1 MSRRYRYISTCFAAI
16 IIVAVLLCFCFIS
29 FNNINDVFAFTD
41 ENIAEGAVDIGD
53 ILLEGYADRADGKV
67 FNGESMTALYEKLTG
82 KTGAEIGDVDA
93 LGTLTAKQIRGK
105 NGNQDIVLTMNGQKW
120 TVTHLTKDSSGN
132 TIATLWQAT
141 ESATHTFNPWY
152 ENVTT
157 YAYPCNMYSTSFVRA
172 DALNSGGNGY
182 VASKGATTLT
192 KVAQK
197 TGHKYARLT
206 MPSVKGSLTSFIVKP
221 SAVAYQGN
229 QNNNVGG
236 NIGSTGY
243 TLPNEA
249 YGTPSGTVKWYV
261 GSGKN
266 MNYSGKS
273 GYADWKN
280 DYIWLPSLTE
290 TGLNES
296 VNGIWALSNNQR
308 SNSTNSWLRSGGGTF
323 AHYAYYLTAAGD
335 LTRNSSVKNSYAVRP
350 ALHLNLD
357 SAAQHSGKPA
367 LKEPT
372 DVSAEYKGTTLT
384 LDDVAD
390 EQKQW
395 FNPERLNITYDGD
408 IKDAGIYKIKAEIK
422 TELAEEGLKFKGT
435 PDTAAGESDTVR
447 YFNFTVTKKKI
458 GITAALDSGGMPAV
472 TLKNAGDVY
481 SGDTAA
487 NGRAPSFGFTYT
499 GNGYN
504 SDTPPTAVGTY
515 TATVKITNECNYEID
530 TSNSTVS
537 VIYKV
542 DKKSVAKPALSGQ
555 VSKPYS
561 GVAQSFTLQ
570 GVTADVSLTLPD
582 GVTYADGKL
591 NVKDAGTYKIRVA
604 LTDNGVATQW
614 ADGSIAAY
622 EVSITITKKPLNI
635 TITAPLSWK
644 VGETPTITIVGDSLA
659 ADTTELYIYYCK
671 HGSATKYD
679 DINDNKVIEGK
690 KRTIVMPVLDQGD
703 YYIGV
708 ELFGDKQGNSNYEI
722 LAGVKTHEFKVLGN
736 EITFTEDDIKWQ
748 YNNTPITNTNNFTLT
763 YMGSIFRFSIDDSKL
778 KDMGVK
784 IDTTKGTNGYS
795 GDVQATN
802 AKGSAYSVTVYI
814 TEYDSSFNEFDAVYT
829 LNYTIEKAKYDL
841 SGLSWNYDDSN
852 PLQFIAGKAQGITLT
867 GTLPTGLT
875 ATYAGNGNIPVGNYN
890 TTVSF
895 NVSDAV
901 NYYKPAS
908 NDTNSYLGSFEWS
921 KAWRIVKATITC
933 SWKED
938 DREDA
943 ETYNLPILQSIGS
956 LDVDS
961 MVTYKYYDYTGGV
974 KGEEVNPIEIDTNS
988 ERRYLAIA
996 ELKPEYTNNYEL
1008 EGNEYDFTVGVNR
1021 YPVKLKMDIDGQ
1033 TLPYRPEG
1041 YTPNVTV
1048 ESAGGLTLDAITLT
1062 YYKDG
1067 ATSGSTAIPVA
1078 VGSYRVVAELKY
1090 GGDANYI
1097 ENGEFSFEIVKADID
1112 VSGLKWQYSHG
1123 DVTAT
1128 YDAEQGKWLLAD
1140 GTEASAF
1147 VYDGTAHAISLIGAD
1162 SLIAGISVATS
1173 GNLSESNAGS
1183 YTASAAFTYDADCYN
1198 APDFV
1203 TSLSWTVNK
1212 AIVDTSA
1219 IVWGYVDKD
1228 GNELAYKD
1236 AFVYTRIS
1244 GAAVEYSVKLIN
1256 LPDALKDCIVISG
1269 DYAKSE
1275 AGTHRAKYSV
1285 DANKFDSVN
1294 YEQYIMPSG
1303 LDSSFDWR
1311 ISARTIDTPVYDN
1324 SWAKFDDEVH
1334 DFAEMFGLPEDW
1346 SEYVSITIKY
1356 NGGVYNGLEGE
1367 DFESEEGKAYK
1378 GYNAGEYKVSF
1389 ALINGGNNLLFS
1401 SRPQQDIP
1409 VSVAKDKF
1417 TVEGW
1422 IDNDEYS
1429 QVQCELPSYY
1439 DYRYTDEDGNVLTTS
1454 DMEPGSYYFREVY
1467 VKDKYAGNAEVDGD
1481 KRYRFMMPL
1490 HGIDQTPVAK
1500 PTLPTDGS
1508 KVVYYNGSERT
1519 FDAATLAELFGLTG
1533 FNAEYMEIVYEDAD
1547 GTAKSGETNAGE
1559 YKIKIRFTSGLY
1571 CWDNGDGTTSTDD
1584 LELTVKISKAQLPS
1598 QWNSGGKVPTISV
1611 PESLADCLS
1620 NDAFNYTYTDEDGNT
1635 VSKSDMVAGKTYSV
1649 KATLKPEYAANFEFV
1664 DASGNVLPDATAST
1678 SHEFSYSGDGSD
1690 GNNGGGDVPDGFYD
1704 YYKKMLRLLV
1714 IGNATAA
1721 VAFVL
1726 IIPLVAAILS
1736 KVKKLQRNA
1745 ENRNSDNKNKDI
1757 NTESS
1762 EEEKDSG
1769 NRSRRI

>member
-1 MSRRYRYISTCFAAI
+1 MSRRYRYISVFAAAV
-16 IIVAVLLCFCFIS
+16 IIVAVLLCFCFVS
-29 FNNINDVFAFTD
+29 FNNINDVFAFTTS
-41 ENIAEGAVDIGD
+41 NITSGAVDIGD
-53 ILLEGYADRADGKV
+53 ILLEGYADRTDGKV
-67 FNGESMTALYEKLTG
+67 FDGEAMAALYEKLTG

-93 LGTLTAKQIRGK
+93 LGTLTAKQIRAK
-105 NGNQDIVLTMNGQKW
+105 NSNKDIVLTMDGQQW
-120 TVTHLTKDSSGN
+120 TVTHLTKDNSGN
-132 TIATLWQAT
+132 TIATLWQSSNAT
-141 ESATHTFNPWY
+141 THKWNKWY
-152 ENVTT
+152 EDVTNVT
-157 YAYPCNMYSTSFVRA
+157 YPSNVYGTSYIRSHG
-172 DALNSGGNGY
+172 LNIGSDY
-182 VASKGATTLT
+182 VEAKGATLLT
-192 KVAQK
+192 KSPQSSTHA
-197 TGHKYARLT
+197 YAKLT
-206 MPSVKGSLTSFIVKP
+206 MPEVKGSLTDFIVKP
-221 SAVAYQGN
+221 SAVAYQGTE
-229 QNNNVGG
+229 NNNVGG
-236 NIGSTGY
+236 SIGNIGY
-243 TLPNEA
+243 TLPNDA
-249 YGTPSGTVKWYV
+249 YGTPSGTVKWYAD
-261 GSGKN
+261 SSKN
-266 MNYSGKS
+266 KDMSTMPSKA
-273 GYADWKN
+273 GYAAWKD

-290 TGLNES
+290 TGRDETTD
-296 VNGIWALSNNQR
+296 GIWALSNNQR
-308 SNSTNSWLRSGGGTF
+308 SNSTNSWLRSCYGTNATTAYDVTVEGNF
-323 AHYAYYLTAAGD
+323 ISNYAVTL
-335 LTRNSSVKNSYAVRP
+335 SHAVRP

-357 SAAQHSGKPA
+357 SAAQHSGGVA
-367 LKEPT
+367 LAEPT
-372 DVSAEYKGTTLT
+372 DVSVEYKGTTLT

-390 EQKQW
+390 EQKKW
-395 FNPERLNITYDGD
+395 FNADKISITYDGD
-408 IKDAGIYKIKAEIK
+408 IKDVGTYKVKAEIK
-422 TELAEEGLKFKGT
+422 ADLAADGLIFVGT
-435 PDTAAGESDTVR
+435 PDISAGESDTVR

-458 GITAALDSGGMPAV
+458 GITAALDSGGLPTV
-472 TLKNAGDVY
+472 TLKNEGDVY

-515 TATVKITNECNYEID
+515 TATAKITNECNYQID
-530 TSNSTVS
+530 TANSTIS
-537 VIYKV
+537 VTYKV
-542 DKKSVAKPALSGQ
+542 DKKSVAKPVLSGQ
-555 VSKPYS
+555 VSKQYS
-561 GVAQSFTLQ
+561 GVAQGFTLQ
-570 GVTADVSLTLPD
+570 GVTADVSLTLPS
-582 GVTYADGKL
+582 GVTYADGSL
-591 NVKDAGTYKIRVA
+591 NVKDAGTYKIGIA
-604 LTDNGVATQW
+604 LKDGGAATIW
-614 ADGSIAAY
+614 ADGTSASY
-622 EVSITITKKPLNI
+622 EVSITITKRPLNI
-635 TITAPLSWK
+635 TITAPNSWK
-644 VGETPTITIVGDSLA
+644 VGETPTVTVVGDSLA
-659 ADTTELYIYYCK
+659 SDKTELHIYYCK
-671 HGSATKYD
+671 SGSAVKYD
-679 DINDNKVIEGK
+679 LDAYKEVVDKT
-690 KRTIVMPVLDQGD
+690 RTIKMPELAQGD

-708 ELFGDKQGNSNYEI
+708 ELFGDKQGNSNYQI
-722 LAGVKTHEFKVLGN
+722 LTGSVKHTFKVLGN
-736 EITFTEDDIKWQ
+736 DITFTEDDIKWQ
-748 YNNTPITNTNNFTLT
+748 YNNTPVTNPAGGLTLT
-763 YMGSIFRFSIDDSKL
+763 YTGEIFRFSIDSSELAIK
-778 KDMGVK
+778 GVR

-802 AKGSAYSVTVYI
+802 AKSDTYSVTVYI
-814 TEYDSSFNEFDAVYT
+814 TELDDTYAEFDAQYN
-829 LNYTIEKAKYDL
+829 LKYTIEKAKYDL

-875 ATYAGNGNIPVGNYN
+875 ATYTGNGNIPVGSYT

-895 NVSDAV
+895 KVSDAV
-901 NYYKPAS
+901 NYYTPVS
-908 NDTNSYLGSFEWS
+908 GDTNSYLGNFEWS
-921 KAWRIVKATITC
+921 KAWRIDKATITC
-933 SWKED
+933 SWKID
-938 DREDA
+938 NRENA
-943 ETYNLPILQSIGS
+943 ATYNLPILQSVGVI
-956 LDVDS
+956 DADS
-961 MVTYKYYDYTGGV
+961 MVTYKYYDYQDGNQ
-974 KGEEVNPIEIDTNS
+974 GEEVTIADINANINE
-988 ERRYLAIA
+988 EHRYLVVAV
-996 ELKPEYTNNYEL
+996 LKSEHTGNYTLDNDRT
-1008 EGNEYDFTVGVNR
+1008 DFTVGVNR

-1062 YYKDG
+1062 YYKG
-1067 ATSGSTAIPVA
+1067 EETSGSTDIPVA

-1097 ENGEFSFEIVKADID
+1097 ENGEFSFKIVKANID
-1112 VSGLKWQYSHG
+1112 VSGVKWQYSHG

-1128 YDAEQGKWLLAD
+1128 YDATVGKWLLAD

-1147 VYDGTAHAISLIGAD
+1147 VYDGTAHTVSLIGTD
-1162 SLIAGISVATS
+1162 TLISSVSVATS
-1173 GNLSESNAGS
+1173 GNLSESNAGG
-1183 YTASAAFTYDADCYN
+1183 YTASATFTYDADCYN

-1203 TSLSWTVNK
+1203 TSLNWTVNK

-1228 GNELAYKD
+1228 GNELKYTD

-1275 AGTHRAKYSV
+1275 AGTHRAKYNV
-1285 DANKFDSVN
+1285 DGSKFDSVN
-1294 YEQYIMPSG
+1294 YEQYVMPSG

-1311 ISARTIDTPVYDN
+1311 ISARTIDTPVYNN

-1356 NGGVYNGLEGE
+1356 NGEAFNGLEGE

-1389 ALINGGNNLLFS
+1389 ALINGGNNLLFR

-1417 TVEGW
+1417 IVEGW

-1429 QVQCELPSYY
+1429 QVQGVLPSYY
-1439 DYRYTDEDGNVLTTS
+1439 DYRYTGEDGNVLTTS

-1467 VKDKYAGNAEVDGD
+1467 VKDKYAVNAEVDGD

-1508 KVVYYNGSERT
+1508 KVVYYNGSERV

-1547 GTAKSGETNAGE
+1547 GAAKSGETNAGE

-1664 DASGNVLPDATAST
+1664 DASGAVLPDASVST
-1678 SHEFSYSGDGSD
+1678 SQEFDYSGDG
-1690 GNNGGGDVPDGFYD
+1690 NNGSSTD
-1704 YYKKMLRLLV
+1704 LEELLNKQFSWYRTLLISLV
-1714 IGNATAA
+1714 GVMSVMT
-1721 VAFVL
+1721 L
-1726 IIPLVAAILS
+1726 IIIIIVILFAS
-1736 KVKKLQRNA
+1736 YIKREKAKEKRRNA
-1745 ENRNSDNKNKDI
+1745 QRDI
-1757 NTESS
+1757 DTE
-1762 EEEKDSG
+1762 DTP
-1769 NRSRRI
+1769 RIDESND

>member
-1 MSRRYRYISTCFAAI
+1 MSNRYRLITGLSAAVV
-16 IIVAVLLCFCFIS
+16 IVAVLLCLCFTS
-29 FNNINDVFAFTD
+29 FDNINDVFAF
-41 ENIAEGAVDIGD
+41 ENTTIVTGTVDIGD
-53 ILLEGYADRADGKV
+53 ILLEGYADRKDGCA
-67 FNGESMTALYEKLTG
+67 FNEEIMATFFSKLTG
-82 KTGAEIGDVDA
+82 NASKSSISDVDA
-93 LGTLTAKQIRGK
+93 LGTLTAADIRAK
-105 NGNQDIVLTMNGQKW
+105 NGNKDLLLTMDGKQW
-120 TVTHLTKDSSGN
+120 TVTHLTKDRSGN
-132 TIATLWQAT
+132 TIVTLFLATPDPERHQWNKWRSKSIDIEYPSNIYGTSYIRSHGLNIGSDYVET
-141 ESATHTFNPWY
+141 E
-152 ENVTT
+152 
-157 YAYPCNMYSTSFVRA
+157 
-172 DALNSGGNGY
+172 
-182 VASKGATTLT
+182 GATSLT
-192 KVAQK
+192 ASSQDEA
-197 TGHKYARLT
+197 HKYAKFT
-206 MPSVKGSLTSFIVKP
+206 MPDIKGSLTDYIVTP
-221 SAVAYQGN
+221 AQVEYQETE
-229 QNNNVGG
+229 NNITVNTYD
-236 NIGSTGY
+236 NY
-243 TLPNEA
+243 TLPNDA
-249 YGTPSGTVKWYV
+249 YGTPSGTIKWANRDGV
-261 GSGKN
+261 DMSLAPSKA
-266 MNYSGKS
+266 
-273 GYADWKN
+273 GYTDWMD
-280 DYIWLPSLTE
+280 DYIWLPSFME
-290 TGLNES
+290 VGS
-296 VNGIWALSNNQR
+296 SSDSIYGKMDGIWMLSFNQLDYVR
-308 SNSTNSWLRSGGGTF
+308 FSWLRSG
-323 AHYAYYLTAAGD
+323 HYRVPEYVMFFEQSRLEYLAPYAD
-335 LTRNSSVKNSYAVRP
+335 LEFSVRP
-350 ALHLNLD
+350 AFHLNLD
-357 SAAQHSGKPA
+357 MAAEHSGKPA

-372 DVSAEYKGTTLT
+372 DVSIEYKGAPLT
-384 LDDVAD
+384 MDDIAAEQKEWLDEESLIVTCD
-390 EQKQW
+390 EQ
-395 FNPERLNITYDGD
+395 
-408 IKDAGIYKIKAEIK
+408 IKDAGVYKVKAEIK
-422 TELAEEGLKFKGT
+422 ANVADNGLKFMGT

-458 GITAALDSGGMPAV
+458 GITAALDSGGLPTV

-481 SGDTAA
+481 SGDT
-487 NGRAPSFGFTYT
+487 GDRAPKFGFTYT

-515 TATVKITNECNYEID
+515 TATAKITNECNYQID

-542 DKKSVAKPALSGQ
+542 DKKSVAKPVLSGQ
-555 VSKPYS
+555 VSKQYS

-570 GVTADVSLTLPD
+570 GVTADVSLTLPS
-582 GVTYADGKL
+582 GVTYADGAL
-591 NVKDAGTYKIRVA
+591 NVKDAGTYKIGIA
-604 LTDNGVATQW
+604 LKDGGAATIW
-614 ADGSIAAY
+614 ADGSSASY
-622 EVSITITKKPLNI
+622 EVSITITKRPLNI
-635 TITAPLSWK
+635 TITAPNSWK
-644 VGETPTITIVGDSLA
+644 VGETPTVTVVGDSLA
-659 ADTTELYIYYCK
+659 SDKTELHIYYCK
-671 HGSATKYD
+671 SGSAVKYD
-679 DINDNKVIEGK
+679 LDAYKEVVDKT
-690 KRTIVMPVLDQGD
+690 RTIKMPELAQGD

-722 LAGVKTHEFKVLGN
+722 LTGSVKHIFKVLGN
-736 EITFTEDDIKWQ
+736 DISFTKDDIKWQ
-748 YNNTPITNTNNFTLT
+748 YNNTPVTNPSGGLTLT
-763 YMGSIFRFSIDDSKL
+763 YTGEIFRFGIDSSELAIK
-778 KDMGVK
+778 GVK

-802 AKGSAYSVTVYI
+802 AKSGTYSVTVYI
-814 TEYDSSFNEFDAVYT
+814 TELDDTYAEFDAVYT
-829 LNYTIEKAKYDL
+829 LTYTIDKAKYDL

-867 GTLPTGLT
+867 GSLPTGLT
-875 ATYAGNGNIPVGNYN
+875 ATYTGNGNIPVGSYT

-895 NVSDAV
+895 KVSDAV
-901 NYYKPAS
+901 NYYTPVS
-908 NDTNSYLGSFEWS
+908 GDTNSYLGTFEWS
-921 KAWRIVKATITC
+921 KAWRIDKATITC
-933 SWKED
+933 SWKID
-938 DREDA
+938 NRENA
-943 ETYNLPILQSIGS
+943 ATYNLPILQSVGGI
-956 LDVDS
+956 DADS
-961 MVTYKYYDYTGGV
+961 MVTYKYYDYQDGSQ
-974 KGEEVNPIEIDTNS
+974 GEEVTITDINANINE
-988 ERRYLAIA
+988 EHRYLVVAV
-996 ELKPEYTNNYEL
+996 LKSEHTSNYTLDNDRT
-1008 EGNEYDFTVGVNR
+1008 DFTVGVNR

-1097 ENGEFSFEIVKADID
+1097 ENSEFSFEIVKADID
-1112 VSGLKWQYSHG
+1112 VSNIKWQYSHG

-1128 YDAEQGKWLLAD
+1128 YDEEQGKWLLAD

-1147 VYDGTAHAISLIGAD
+1147 VYDGTAHTVSLIGTD
-1162 SLIAGISVATS
+1162 TLISSVSVATS

-1183 YTASAAFTYDADCYN
+1183 YTASAMFTYDKYCYN
-1198 APDFV
+1198 DPDFV

-1228 GNELAYKD
+1228 GNELKYTD

-1285 DANKFDSVN
+1285 DGSKFDSVN
-1294 YEQYIMPSG
+1294 YEQYVMPSG

-1311 ISARTIDTPVYDN
+1311 ISARTIDMPVYNN

-1346 SEYVSITIKY
+1346 SEYVSMTIKY
-1356 NGGVYNGLEGE
+1356 NGGAYNGLEGE
-1367 DFESEEGKAYK
+1367 DFDGVADKAYK

-1401 SRPQQDIP
+1401 SRPQQDIA

-1429 QVQCELPSYY
+1429 QVQGVLPSYY
-1439 DYRYTDEDGNVLTTS
+1439 DYRYTDEDGNVLALD
-1454 DMEPGSYYFREVY
+1454 DMEPGSYYYREVY
-1467 VKDKYAGNAEVDGD
+1467 VKDKYATNAEVDGD
-1481 KRYRFMMPL
+1481 YRHRFMMPL
-1490 HGIDQTPVAK
+1490 HGIDRTPVAK
-1500 PTLPTDGS
+1500 PALPTDGS
-1508 KVVYYNGSERT
+1508 KVVYYNGSERA

-1547 GTAKSGETNAGE
+1547 GAVKSGETNAGE

-1649 KATLKPEYAANFEFV
+1649 KATLKPEYAANFEFIDV
-1664 DASGNVLPDATAST
+1664 NGVVLPDATAST
-1678 SHEFSYSGDGSD
+1678 SHEFDYSTGDNNNDNNGDNSNGSGDNKEESIW
-1690 GNNGGGDVPDGFYD
+1690 
-1704 YYKKMLRLLV
+1704 YKIQV
-1714 IGNATAA
+1714 ITEMVVAATLIGL
-1721 VAFVL
+1721 FITFIVL
-1726 IIPLVAAILS
+1726 IIKLKS
-1736 KVKKLQRNA
+1736 KKKQRNDDTRA
-1745 ENRNSDNKNKDI
+1745 KDKEDESN
-1757 NTESS
+1757 NTTE
-1762 EEEKDSG
+1762 
-1769 NRSRRI
+1769 

>member
-1 MSRRYRYISTCFAAI
+1 MSNRYRLITGLSAAVV
-16 IIVAVLLCFCFIS
+16 IVAVLLCLCFVS
-29 FNNINDVFAFTD
+29 FNNINDVFAFNTS
-41 ENIAEGAVDIGD
+41 NITSGAVDVGD
-53 ILLEGYADRADGKV
+53 ILLEDYTDRADGKV
-67 FNGESMTALYEKLTG
+67 FEGNAMASLYAKLTG
-82 KTGAEIGDVDA
+82 SAAKNDISDVDNLLQDIEA
-93 LGTLTAKQIRGK
+93 VTAADIRAK
-105 NGNQDIVLTMNGQKW
+105 NGNKDIVLTMDGQKW
-120 TVTHLTKDSSGN
+120 TVAHLTKDRTGN
-132 TIATLWQAT
+132 TIATLWLANASERYKWNLWSYW
-141 ESATHTFNPWY
+141 ESNY
-152 ENVTT
+152 D
-157 YAYPCNMYSTSFVRA
+157 YPSNMYSSSYMRA
-172 DALNSGGNGY
+172 NYLNSGGNGY
-182 VASKGATTLT
+182 VATKGATTLT

-197 TGHKYARLT
+197 ADHKYARLT
-206 MPSVKGSLTSFIVKP
+206 MPSVKGSLTDFIVTP
-221 SAVAYQGN
+221 AQVAYQETE
-229 QNNNVGG
+229 NNTVGG

-249 YGTPSGTVKWYV
+249 YGTPSGTVNWYV
-261 GSGKN
+261 GNGKN

-273 GYADWKN
+273 GYADWKD

-290 TGLNES
+290 TGGNES

-308 SNSTNSWLRSGGGTF
+308 SNSEYYSWLRSGF
-323 AHYAYYLTAAGD
+323 HSY
-335 LTRNSSVKNSYAVRP
+335 SSTVYHLHNKGSLFDITIADDVCTVRP
-350 ALHLNLD
+350 ALHLNLTK
-357 SAAQHSGKPA
+357 AAEHSGGVA
-367 LKEPT
+367 LAEPT
-372 DVSAEYKGTTLT
+372 DVTLEYKGNSLT
-384 LDDVAD
+384 IDDVAA
-390 EQKQW
+390 EQKEW
-395 FNPERLNITYDGD
+395 YNSDKLNITCDSD
-408 IKDAGIYKIKAEIK
+408 IKDAGTYKVKAEIK
-422 TELAEEGLKFKGT
+422 ADLAADGLTFEGE

-458 GITAALDSGGMPAV
+458 GITAALDSGGLPTV
-472 TLKNAGDVY
+472 TLKNEGDVY

-487 NGRAPSFGFTYT
+487 NGRAPNFGFTYT
-499 GNGYN
+499 GNGYED
-504 SDTPPTAVGTY
+504 DTPPTAVGTY
-515 TATVKITNECNYEID
+515 TATAKITNECNYQID
-530 TSNSTVS
+530 TANSTIS

-542 DKKSVAKPALSGQ
+542 DKKSVAKPVLSGQ
-555 VSKPYS
+555 VSKQYS

-570 GVTADVSLTLPD
+570 GVTADVTLTLPS
-582 GVTYADGKL
+582 GVTYADGSL
-591 NVKDAGTYKIRVA
+591 NVKDAGTYKIGIA
-604 LTDNGVATQW
+604 LKDGGAATIW
-614 ADGSIAAY
+614 ADGTSASY
-622 EVSITITKKPLNI
+622 EVSITITKRPLNI
-635 TITAPLSWK
+635 TITAPNSWK
-644 VGETPTITIVGDSLA
+644 VGETPTVTVVGDSLA
-659 ADTTELYIYYCK
+659 SDKTELHIYYCK
-671 HGSATKYD
+671 SGSAVKYD
-679 DINDNKVIEGK
+679 LDAYKEVVDKT
-690 KRTIVMPVLDQGD
+690 RTIVMPELAQGD

-722 LAGVKTHEFKVLGN
+722 LTGSVTHTFKVLGN
-736 EITFTEDDIKWQ
+736 DITFTKDDIKWQ
-748 YNNTPITNTNNFTLT
+748 YNNTLVTNPAGGLTLT
-763 YMGSIFRFSIDDSKL
+763 YTGEIFRFSIDSSALAIK
-778 KDMGVK
+778 GVK

-802 AKGSAYSVTVYI
+802 AKSDTYSVTVYI
-814 TEYDSSFNEFDAVYT
+814 TELDDTYAEFDAQYN
-829 LNYTIEKAKYDL
+829 LKYTIEKAKYDL

-852 PLQFIAGKAQGITLT
+852 PLQFVAGKAQGITLT

-875 ATYAGNGNIPVGNYN
+875 ATYTGNGNIPVGSYT

-895 NVSDAV
+895 KVSDAV
-901 NYYKPAS
+901 NYYTPVS
-908 NDTNSYLGSFEWS
+908 GDTNSYIGNFEWS
-921 KAWRIVKATITC
+921 KAWRIDKATITC
-933 SWKED
+933 SWKID
-938 DREDA
+938 NRENA
-943 ETYNLPILQSIGS
+943 ATYNLPILQSVGVI
-956 LDVDS
+956 DADS
-961 MVTYKYYDYTGGV
+961 MVTYKYYDYQDGSQ
-974 KGEEVNPIEIDTNS
+974 GEEVTIADINANINE
-988 ERRYLAIA
+988 EHRYLVVAV
-996 ELKPEYTNNYEL
+996 LKSEHTSNYVL
-1008 EGNEYDFTVGVNR
+1008 DNDRTDFTVGVNR

-1041 YTPNVTV
+1041 YTPKVTV

-1062 YYKDG
+1062 YYMDG
-1067 ATSGSTAIPVA
+1067 ATSGSTAVPVA

-1112 VSGLKWQYSHG
+1112 VSEVKWQYSHG

-1128 YDAEQGKWLLAD
+1128 YDGAVGKWLLAD

-1147 VYDGTAHAISLIGAD
+1147 VYDGTAHTVSLIGAD

-1173 GNLSESNAGS
+1173 GNLSENNAGS

-1203 TSLSWTVNK
+1203 TSLNWTVNK

-1294 YEQYIMPSG
+1294 YEQYVMPSG

-1311 ISARTIDTPVYDN
+1311 ISARTIDMPVYNN

-1356 NGGVYNGLEGE
+1356 NGEAYNGLEGD
-1367 DFESEEGKAYK
+1367 DFTDVAGKAYK

-1389 ALINGGNNLLFS
+1389 ALINGGNNLLFR

-1417 TVEGW
+1417 IVEGW

-1429 QVQCELPSYY
+1429 QVQGELPSYY

-1508 KVVYYNGSERT
+1508 KVVYYNGSERA

-1547 GTAKSGETNAGE
+1547 GTSKTGETNAGE

-1584 LELTVKISKAQLPS
+1584 LELTVKIAKAQLPS

-1611 PESLADCLS
+1611 PESFADCLS

-1635 VSKSDMVAGKTYSV
+1635 VSKSDMVAGKKYNV
-1649 KATLKPEYAANFEFV
+1649 KATLKPEYAANFEFI
-1664 DASGNVLPDATAST
+1664 DASGNVLPDASVST
-1678 SHEFSYSGDGSD
+1678 SHEFDYVGEGGDGSLIGREELEEILD
-1690 GNNGGGDVPDGFYD
+1690 GYFSRYNNL
-1704 YYKKMLRLLV
+1704 M
-1714 IGNATAA
+1714 
-1721 VAFVL
+1721 FVL
-1726 IIPLVAAILS
+1726 IIVMSVMTAFIFCIILVVAAILRRI
-1736 KVKKLQRNA
+1736 K
-1745 ENRNSDNKNKDI
+1745 
-1757 NTESS
+1757 
-1762 EEEKDSG
+1762 EKD
-1769 NRSRRI
+1769 RRAAERDNTRADNSASQDD

>member
-1 MSRRYRYISTCFAAI
+1 MSNRYRLITGLSAAVV
-16 IIVAVLLCFCFIS
+16 IVAVLLCFCFIP
-29 FNNINDVFAFTD
+29 FDNINDAFAFTSS
-41 ENIAEGAVDIGD
+41 NITLGSVDIGN
-53 ILLEGYADRADGKV
+53 ILLDGYEDRTDGKV
-67 FNGESMTALYEKLTG
+67 FNGEIMESLYEKLTG
-82 KTGAEIGDVDA
+82 NNNKTDISDVSA
-93 LGTLTAKQIRGK
+93 VGTLTAADIRAK
-105 NGNQDIVLTMNGQKW
+105 NGNKDIVLTMNGQQW

-132 TIATLWQAT
+132 TIATLWHAGN
-141 ESATHTFNPWY
+141 SALDLWNCWY
-152 ENVTT
+152 YNSTT
-157 YAYPCNMYSTSFVRA
+157 LKYPCNVYGTSYVRSRG
-172 DALNSGGNGY
+172 LNIGSDY
-182 VASKGATTLT
+182 IATQGATKLT
-192 KVAQK
+192 SSPQDE
-197 TGHKYARLT
+197 GHEYAKLT
-206 MPSVKGSLTSFIVKP
+206 MPSVKGALTKFIVKP
-221 SAVAYQGN
+221 SAVAYQRMEN
-229 QNNNVGG
+229 QNTGGSIGNV
-236 NIGSTGY
+236 GY
-243 TLPNEA
+243 TLANEA
-249 YGTPSGTVKWYV
+249 YGTPIGTVKWYV
-261 GSGKN
+261 DSSRPVDMCTLSSKT
-266 MNYSGKS
+266 NY
-273 GYADWKN
+273 AAWKD

-290 TGLNES
+290 TGYSSS
-296 VNGIWALSNNQR
+296 VNGIWALSDNQR
-308 SNSTNSWLRSGGGTF
+308 SNSARSWLRSAYST
-323 AHYAYYLTAAGD
+323 YATDAYFLTEQGRISSSTNGVSA
-335 LTRNSSVKNSYAVRP
+335 RNGVRP

-357 SAAQHSGKPA
+357 LAAQHSAKPGVN
-367 LKEPT
+367 EPT
-372 DVSAEYKGTTLT
+372 DVSVEYKGSPLT

-395 FNPERLNITYDGD
+395 FDSTKVNITYDSD
-408 IKDAGIYKIKAEIK
+408 IKDVGTYKVKAEIK
-422 TELAEEGLKFKGT
+422 ADLAADGVTFAGE
-435 PDTAAGESDTVR
+435 PDTSAGESDTVR

-458 GITAALDSGGMPAV
+458 GITAALDSGGLPTV
-472 TLKNAGDVY
+472 TLNNAGDIY

-487 NGRAPSFGFTYT
+487 NGRAPNFGFTYT
-499 GNGYN
+499 SSGGQEY
-504 SDTPPTAVGTY
+504 DDLPTAVGTY
-515 TATVKITNECNYEID
+515 TATAKITNECNYQID
-530 TSNSTVS
+530 TANSTVS

-604 LTDNGVATQW
+604 LTDNGVSTQW

-635 TITAPLSWK
+635 TITAPSSWK
-644 VGETPTITIVGDSLA
+644 VGDTPTITIVGDSLA

-748 YNNTPITNTNNFTLT
+748 YNNTPINNTAGFTLT
-763 YMGSIFRFSIDDSKL
+763 YTGSIFRFSIDDSGL

-784 IDTTKGTNGYS
+784 IDTTKGTNGYG

-802 AKGSAYSVTVYI
+802 AKSGYSVTVYL
-814 TEYDSSFNEFDAVYT
+814 TEYDSSYNEFDAQYK

-852 PLQFIAGKAQGITLT
+852 PLQFVAGKAQGITLT
-867 GTLPTGLT
+867 GSLPTGLT
-875 ATYAGNGNIPVGNYN
+875 VSYTGNDKIPVGSYT
-890 TTVSF
+890 TTVGF
-895 NVSDAV
+895 KVSDAV
-901 NYYKPAS
+901 NYYTPISTDS
-908 NDTNSYLGSFEWS
+908 NTYLGSFEWS

-938 DREDA
+938 DREDVG
-943 ETYNLPILQSIGS
+943 TYNLPVLQSVGG
-956 LDVDS
+956 LDVGS
-961 MVTYKYYDYTGGV
+961 MVTYKYYDYTDGV
-974 KGEEVNPIEIDTNS
+974 QGEEVNPVMIDFNN
-988 ERRYLAIA
+988 EHRYLAVA
-996 ELKPEYTNNYEL
+996 QLKATYESNYVLENNTYA
-1008 EGNEYDFTVGVNR
+1008 FTVGHNR
-1021 YPVKLKMDIDGQ
+1021 YPVRVSMDIDGMQ
-1033 TLPYRPEG
+1033 LPYKPEG
-1041 YTPNVTV
+1041 YTPNISV
-1048 ESAGGLTLDAITLT
+1048 ESASGLTVSNITLT

-1067 ATSGSTAIPVA
+1067 ATSGSTDIPVA
-1078 VGSYRVVAELKY
+1078 VGSYKVIATLNY
-1090 GGDANYI
+1090 GGEDNYI
-1097 ENGEFSFEIVKADID
+1097 EDSEFSFEIIKADID
-1112 VSGLKWQYSHG
+1112 VSNIKWQYSHG

-1128 YDAEQGKWLLAD
+1128 YDATVGKWLLAD

-1147 VYDGTAHAISLIGAD
+1147 VYDGTAHTVSLIGTD
-1162 SLIAGISVATS
+1162 SLVAGISVATS

-1183 YTASAAFTYDADCYN
+1183 YTASATFTYDADCYN

-1212 AIVDTSA
+1212 AIVNTSA

-1228 GNELAYKD
+1228 GNELKYTD

-1275 AGTHRAKYSV
+1275 AGTHRARYSV
-1285 DANKFDSVN
+1285 DANKFDSDN
-1294 YEQYIMPSG
+1294 YEQYVMPSG
-1303 LDSSFDWR
+1303 LGNSFDWV
-1311 ISARTIDTPVYDN
+1311 ISPRTIDTPVYDN

-1334 DFAEMFGLPEDW
+1334 DFADMFGLPEDW
-1346 SEYVSITIKY
+1346 NEYVSITIKY
-1356 NGGVYNGLEGE
+1356 NGEAYNGLEGD
-1367 DFESEEGKAYK
+1367 DFIDVAGKAYK

-1389 ALINGGNNLLFS
+1389 ALINGGNNLLFR

-1409 VSVAKDKF
+1409 VSVAKDKY

-1429 QVQCELPSYY
+1429 VVDGVLPSYY

-1454 DMEPGSYYFREVY
+1454 DMEAGGYYYREVC
-1467 VKDKYAGNAEVDGD
+1467 VKDKYAVNAEVDGD
-1481 KRYRFMMPL
+1481 YRYRFMMSLNP
-1490 HGIDQTPVAK
+1490 GTEQTPVAK

-1584 LELTVKISKAQLPS
+1584 LELTVKIAKAQLPS
-1598 QWNSGGKVPTISV
+1598 QWTSGAGLPTISV

-1620 NDAFNYTYTDEDGNT
+1620 NDAFNYTYTDEAGNT
-1635 VSKSDMVAGKTYSV
+1635 VNASEMVAGKTYNV

-1664 DASGNVLPDATAST
+1664 DASGVVLPDASVST
-1678 SHEFSYSGDGSD
+1678 SHEFDYNGAG
-1690 GNNGGGDVPDGFYD
+1690 GNMDASEIE
-1704 YYKKMLRLLV
+1704 KMLREQTEWYRKLLYMFLGVLSAISLV
-1714 IGNATAA
+1714 IILIVILVGVINKKVGAA
-1721 VAFVL
+1721 GEQ
-1726 IIPLVAAILS
+1726 LS
-1736 KVKKLQRNA
+1736 AL
-1745 ENRNSDNKNKDI
+1745 NSRLKRL
-1757 NTESS
+1757 E
-1762 EEEKDSG
+1762 G
-1769 NRSRRI
+1769 YRSDDRDDE

>member
-1 MSRRYRYISTCFAAI
+1 MIKRYRCISALAAAI
-16 IIVAVLLCFCFIS
+16 VIVAVLLCFCFVS
-29 FNNINDVFAFTD
+29 FNNINDVFAFTAS
-41 ENIAEGAVDIGD
+41 NINSGAVDVGD
-53 ILLEGYADRADGKV
+53 ILLEGYADRTDGKV
-67 FNGESMTALYEKLTG
+67 FNKDIMSELYTKLTG
-82 KTGAEIGDVDA
+82 DKSKSGISDVDA
-93 LGTLTAKQIRGK
+93 LGTLTAADIRAKNEGK
-105 NGNQDIVLTMNGQKW
+105 DIVLTMDGQKW
-120 TVTHLTKDSSGN
+120 TVTHLTKDSSGK
-132 TIATLWQAT
+132 TIVTLWRAT
-141 ESATHTFNPWY
+141 ESATHTWNPWY
-152 ENVTT
+152 DNVTT
-157 YAYPCNMYSTSFVRA
+157 YAYPSNMYSTSFVRA

-182 VASKGATTLT
+182 VATKGATTLT

-197 TGHKYARLT
+197 ADHKYARLT
-206 MPSVKGSLTSFIVKP
+206 MPSVKGSLTNFIVKP

-236 NIGSTGY
+236 AIGNVGW

-249 YGTPSGTVKWYV
+249 YGTPSGTVNWYV
-261 GSGKN
+261 GDGKN
-266 MNYSGKS
+266 MDYSGKS
-273 GYADWKN
+273 GYADWKD

-290 TGLNES
+290 TGRDETT
-296 VNGIWALSNNQR
+296 NGIWALSNNQR
-308 SNSTNSWLRSGGGTF
+308 SNSTTSWLRSGDFTY
-323 AHYAYYLTAAGD
+323 ANYAYYLYAAGSPF
-335 LTRNSSVKNSYAVRP
+335 NSNYVTLSYAVRP

-357 SAAQHSGKPA
+357 SAALSAAGVGFTPPQDFEVTYNGSEQSIAAADWYSENVHGDGSLISVSYSPA
-367 LKEPT
+367 APV
-372 DVSAEYKGTTLT
+372 DAGEYTVTLT
-384 LDDVAD
+384 LVGEDTSWKDSTGD
-390 EQKQW
+390 TD
-395 FNPERLNITYDGD
+395 ITR
-408 IKDAGIYKIKAEIK
+408 
-422 TELAEEGLKFKGT
+422 
-435 PDTAAGESDTVR
+435 TVKM
-447 YFNFTVTKKKI
+447 TVKKKPI
-458 GITAALDSGGMPAV
+458 AVSLSLDSGGMPLASA
-472 TLKNAGDVY
+472 LNPSEIYG
-481 SGDTAA
+481 SDTGA
-487 NGRAPSFGFTYT
+487 RAPSFGFTYT
-499 GNGYN
+499 STDGKGYN
-504 SDTPPTAVGTY
+504 SDTPPTAVGSY
-515 TATVKITNECNYEID
+515 KATAKVVNECNYTVDTGKAHTID
-530 TSNSTVS
+530 FK
-537 VIYKV
+537 I
-542 DKKSVAKPALSGQ
+542 DKLSIAKPALSGQ
-555 VSKPYS
+555 VSKQYS

-570 GVTADVSLTLPD
+570 GVTADVTLTLPS
-582 GVTYADGKL
+582 GVTYADGSL
-591 NVKDAGTYKIRVA
+591 NVKDAGTYKIGIA
-604 LTDNGVATQW
+604 LKDGGAATIW
-614 ADGSIAAY
+614 ADGSSASY
-622 EVSITITKKPLNI
+622 EVSITITKRPLNI
-635 TITAPLSWK
+635 TITAPNSWK
-644 VGETPTITIVGDSLA
+644 VGETPTVTVVGDSLA
-659 ADTTELYIYYCK
+659 SDKTELHIYYCK
-671 HGSATKYD
+671 SGSAVKYD
-679 DINDNKVIEGK
+679 LDAKEVVDKT
-690 KRTIVMPVLDQGD
+690 RTIVMPELAQGD

-722 LAGVKTHEFKVLGN
+722 LTGSVKHTFKVLGN
-736 EITFTEDDIKWQ
+736 DITFTEDDIKWQ
-748 YNNTPITNTNNFTLT
+748 YNNTTITNTAGFTLT
-763 YMGSIFRFSIDDSKL
+763 YTGSIFRFGIDSSELAIK
-778 KDMGVK
+778 GVR

-802 AKGSAYSVTVYI
+802 AKNSAYSVTVYI
-814 TEYDSSFNEFDAVYT
+814 TELDDTYAEFDAEYT

-841 SGLSWNYDDSN
+841 SGLSWNYNDSN
-852 PLQFIAGKAQGITLT
+852 PLQFVAGKAQGITLT

-875 ATYAGNGNIPVGNYN
+875 ATYTGNGNIPVGSYT

-895 NVSDAV
+895 KVSDAV
-901 NYYKPAS
+901 NYYTPVS
-908 NDTNSYLGSFEWS
+908 GDTNSYIGNFEWS
-921 KAWRIVKATITC
+921 KAWRIDKATITC
-933 SWKED
+933 SWKID
-938 DREDA
+938 NRENA
-943 ETYNLPILQSIGS
+943 ATYNLPILQSVGVI
-956 LDVDS
+956 DADS
-961 MVTYKYYDYTGGV
+961 MVTYKYYDYQDGSQGDEVTIADINANIN
-974 KGEEVNPIEIDTNS
+974 EEH
-988 ERRYLAIA
+988 RYLVVAV
-996 ELKPEYTNNYEL
+996 LKSEHTSNYTLDNDRT
-1008 EGNEYDFTVGVNR
+1008 DFTVGVNR

-1062 YYKDG
+1062 YYKGG
-1067 ATSGSTAIPVA
+1067 ATSGSTSIPVA

-1112 VSGLKWQYSHG
+1112 VSGIKWQYSHG

-1128 YDAEQGKWLLAD
+1128 YDATVGKWLLAD

-1147 VYDGTAHAISLIGAD
+1147 VYDGTAHVISLIGAD
-1162 SLIAGISVATS
+1162 SLVAGISVATS

-1183 YTASAAFTYDADCYN
+1183 YTASAAFTYAPDCYKD
-1198 APDFV
+1198 PDFV

-1228 GNELAYKD
+1228 GNELKYTD

-1285 DANKFDSVN
+1285 DGSKFDSVN
-1294 YEQYIMPSG
+1294 YEQYVMPSG

-1324 SWAKFDDEVH
+1324 SWTKFDDEVH

-1356 NGGVYNGLEGE
+1356 NGEVYNGLEGD
-1367 DFESEEGKAYK
+1367 DFTDVAGKAYK

-1417 TVEGW
+1417 IVEGW

-1429 QVQCELPSYY
+1429 QVQGEFPSYY
-1439 DYRYTDEDGNVLTTS
+1439 DYRYTDEDGTVLTLD

-1508 KVVYYNGSERT
+1508 KVVYYNGSERA

-1547 GTAKSGETNAGE
+1547 GTAKTGETNAGE

-1635 VSKSDMVAGKTYSV
+1635 VSKSDMAAGKTYSV

-1664 DASGNVLPDATAST
+1664 DASGAVLPDATAST
-1678 SHEFSYSGDGSD
+1678 SQEFEYEDDNGSGNGSSD
-1690 GNNGGGDVPDGFYD
+1690 NREESIW
-1704 YYKKMLRLLV
+1704 YKMQV
-1714 IGNATAA
+1714 ITEMVVAATLIGL
-1721 VAFVL
+1721 FITFIVL
-1726 IIPLVAAILS
+1726 IIKLKS
-1736 KVKKLQRNA
+1736 KKKQH
-1745 ENRNSDNKNKDI
+1745 SDDTRAKDKEDGSN
-1757 NTESS
+1757 NTTE
-1762 EEEKDSG
+1762 
-1769 NRSRRI
+1769 

>member
-1 MSRRYRYISTCFAAI
+1 MINRYRLITGLSAAVV
-16 IIVAVLLCFCFIS
+16 IVAVLLCFCFVS
-29 FNNINDVFAFTD
+29 FNNINDVFAFT
-41 ENIAEGAVDIGD
+41 NSNMTSGAVNVGD

-67 FNGESMTALYEKLTG
+67 FNGESMAALYEKLAG

-93 LGTLTAKQIRGK
+93 LGTLTAKQIRAK
-105 NGNQDIVLTMNGQKW
+105 NGNKDIVLTMDGQQW
-120 TVTHLTKDSSGN
+120 TVTHLTKDNSGN

-141 ESATHTFNPWY
+141 GRVTHTFFNPWY
-152 ENVTT
+152 DAATT
-157 YAYPCNMYSTSFVRA
+157 YAYPSNMYSTSFVRA
-172 DALNSGGNGY
+172 DVLNIGGNGY
-182 VASKGATTLT
+182 VATMGATTLT

-197 TGHKYARLT
+197 TDHKYARLT
-206 MPSVKGSLTSFIVKP
+206 MPSVKGSLTDFIVKP

-236 NIGSTGY
+236 TIGNINY

-249 YGTPSGTVKWYV
+249 YGTPSGTVNWYNAN
-261 GSGKN
+261 GRN
-266 MNYSGKS
+266 MDYSGKS
-273 GYADWKN
+273 GYADWKD
-280 DYIWLPSLTE
+280 DYIWLPSATE
-290 TGLNES
+290 TGGNES

-308 SNSTNSWLRSGGGTF
+308 SNSVNSWLRSG
-323 AHYAYYLTAAGD
+323 HYANAHHEHYLSAAG
-335 LTRNSSVKNSYAVRP
+335 SSISSSYVTASFAVRP

-357 SAAQHSGKPA
+357 SVAQHSGKPA
-367 LKEPT
+367 LNEPT
-372 DVSAEYKGTTLT
+372 DVTVEYKGTKLS

-390 EQKQW
+390 EQKAW
-395 FNPERLNITYDGD
+395 YNSERLNITPDKD
-408 IKDAGIYKIKAEIK
+408 IKDAGTYKVKAEIK
-422 TELAEEGLKFKGT
+422 AELVAEGVTFIGT
-435 PDTAAGESDTVR
+435 PDTTAGESDTVR

-458 GITAALDSGGMPAV
+458 GIAAALDSGGKPTV

-481 SGDTAA
+481 SGDT
-487 NGRAPSFGFTYT
+487 GDRAPSFGFTYK
-499 GNGYN
+499 GGGYEGD
-504 SDTPPTAVGTY
+504 SPPTAVGTY
-515 TATVKITNECNYEID
+515 TATAKITNECNYQID
-530 TSNSTVS
+530 TANSTLS
-537 VIYKV
+537 VTFKI
-542 DKKSVAKPALSGQ
+542 DKKSVAKPVLSGQ

-570 GVTADVSLTLPD
+570 GMTADVTLTLPS
-582 GVTYADGKL
+582 GVTYADGAL
-591 NVKDAGTYKIRVA
+591 NVKDAGTYKIGIA
-604 LTDNGVATQW
+604 LKDGGAATIW
-614 ADGSIAAY
+614 ADGSSASY
-622 EVSITITKKPLNI
+622 EVSITITKRPLNI
-635 TITAPLSWK
+635 TITAPNSWK
-644 VGETPTITIVGDSLA
+644 VGETPTVTVVGDSLA
-659 ADTTELYIYYCK
+659 SDKTELHIYYCK
-671 HGSATKYD
+671 SGSAVKYD
-679 DINDNKVIEGK
+679 LDAYKEVVDKT
-690 KRTIVMPVLDQGD
+690 RTIKMPELAQGD

-722 LAGVKTHEFKVLGN
+722 LTGSVKHIFKVLGN
-736 EITFTEDDIKWQ
+736 DISFTKDDIKWQ
-748 YNNTPITNTNNFTLT
+748 YNNTTITNTAGFTLT
-763 YMGSIFRFSIDDSKL
+763 YTGSIFRFGIDSSELAIK
-778 KDMGVK
+778 GVK

-802 AKGSAYSVTVYI
+802 AKNSAYSVTVYI
-814 TEYDSSFNEFDAVYT
+814 TELDDTYAEFDAVYT
-829 LNYTIEKAKYDL
+829 LTYTIDKAKYDL

-875 ATYAGNGNIPVGNYN
+875 ATYTGNGNIPVGSYT

-895 NVSDAV
+895 KVSDAV
-901 NYYKPAS
+901 NYYTPISTDS
-908 NDTNSYLGSFEWS
+908 NTYLGNFEWS
-921 KAWRIVKATITC
+921 KAWRIDKATITC
-933 SWKED
+933 SWKID
-938 DREDA
+938 NRENA
-943 ETYNLPILQSIGS
+943 ATYNLPILQSVGGI
-956 LDVDS
+956 DADS
-961 MVTYKYYDYTGGV
+961 MVTYKYYDYQSGSQGDEVTIADINANIN
-974 KGEEVNPIEIDTNS
+974 EEH
-988 ERRYLAIA
+988 RYLVVAV
-996 ELKPEYTNNYEL
+996 LKSEHTSNYTLDNDRT
-1008 EGNEYDFTVGVNR
+1008 DFTVGVNR

-1067 ATSGSTAIPVA
+1067 ATSGSTDIPVA
-1078 VGSYRVVAELKY
+1078 VGRYRVVAELKY

-1097 ENGEFSFEIVKADID
+1097 ENGEFSFEIVMADID

-1128 YDAEQGKWLLAD
+1128 YDSAVGKWLLAD

-1183 YTASAAFTYDADCYN
+1183 YTASAAFTYDEYCYN
-1198 APDFV
+1198 IPDFV

-1219 IVWGYVDKD
+1219 IEWGYVDKD
-1228 GNELAYKD
+1228 GNELKYTD

-1256 LPDALKDCIVISG
+1256 LPDALKDCITYSG

-1275 AGTHRAKYSV
+1275 AGTHRAKYNV
-1285 DANKFDSVN
+1285 DGSKFDSVN

-1303 LDSSFDWR
+1303 LDTSFDWR
-1311 ISARTIDTPVYDN
+1311 ISARTIDMPVYDN

-1334 DFAEMFGLPEDW
+1334 DFADMFGLPEDW
-1346 SEYVSITIKY
+1346 SEYVSIAIKY
-1356 NGGVYNGLEGE
+1356 NGEAYNGLEGE
-1367 DFESEEGKAYK
+1367 DFDGVAGKAYK

-1401 SRPQQDIP
+1401 SRPEQDIP
-1409 VSVAKDKF
+1409 VSVAKNKF
-1417 TVEGW
+1417 IVEGW

-1429 QVQCELPSYY
+1429 QVQGGLPSYY
-1439 DYRYTDEDGNVLTTS
+1439 DYRYTDEDGNVLALD

-1467 VKDKYAGNAEVDGD
+1467 VKDKYAGNAEVDGN

-1533 FNAEYMEIVYEDAD
+1533 FNSDYMEIVYEDAD
-1547 GTAKSGETNAGE
+1547 GTSKSGETNAGE

-1598 QWNSGGKVPTISV
+1598 QWTSGGKVPTISV

-1649 KATLKPEYAANFEFV
+1649 KATLKPEYAANFEFIDV
-1664 DASGNVLPDATAST
+1664 NGVVLPDATAST
-1678 SHEFSYSGDGSD
+1678 SHEFDYSTGDSNNDNNGL
-1690 GNNGGGDVPDGFYD
+1690 GNNGGGNVPDD
-1704 YYKKMLRLLV
+1704 YYKWYKVHV
-1714 IGNATAA
+1714 IFEGAA
-1721 VAFVL
+1721 VAVMSGIFIMFIVL
-1726 IIPLVAAILS
+1726 MFRFRNKKKAKSDDRRSDRPGSAADD
-1736 KVKKLQRNA
+1736 
-1745 ENRNSDNKNKDI
+1745 NSRDNI
-1757 NTESS
+1757 
-1762 EEEKDSG
+1762 
-1769 NRSRRI
+1769 

>member
-1 MSRRYRYISTCFAAI
+1 MSRRYKYVSVFTAAI
-16 IIVAVLLCFCFIS
+16 IIVAVLLCLCFVS
-29 FNNINDVFAFTD
+29 FNNIKDVFAFTTS
-41 ENIAEGAVDIGD
+41 NMTSGAVNVGD

-67 FNGESMTALYEKLTG
+67 FNGEAMAALYEKLTG
-82 KTGAEIGDVDA
+82 KTGAEIGDVDD
-93 LGTLTAKQIRGK
+93 LGTLTAKQIRAK
-105 NGNQDIVLTMNGQKW
+105 NGNKDIVLTMDGQKW
-120 TVTHLTKDSSGN
+120 TVTYLTKDSSGK
-132 TIATLWQAT
+132 TIVTLWQAT
-141 ESATHTFNPWY
+141 ESTTHKWNPWY
-152 ENVTT
+152 DAATT
-157 YAYPCNMYSTSFVRA
+157 YAYPSNMYSTSFVRA

-197 TGHKYARLT
+197 SDHKYAKLT
-206 MPSVKGSLTSFIVKP
+206 MPSVKGSLTDYIVKP
-221 SAVAYQGN
+221 SAVEYQSN

-236 NIGSTGY
+236 TIGNIGY

-261 GSGKN
+261 GSGRN
-266 MNYSGKS
+266 MDYSGKS
-273 GYADWKN
+273 GYADWKD

-290 TGLNES
+290 TGSDETT
-296 VNGIWALSNNQR
+296 NGIWALSNNQR
-308 SNSTNSWLRSGGGTF
+308 SNSMNSWLRSGYNAGATN
-323 AHYAYYLTAAGD
+323 AYYLTAAG
-335 LTRNSSVKNSYAVRP
+335 SSISNRTVTGSYAVRP

-357 SAAQHSGKPA
+357 SAAQHSDGAA
-367 LKEPT
+367 LAEPT
-372 DVSAEYKGTTLT
+372 DVSVEYKGTTLI
-384 LDDVAD
+384 LDDIAD
-390 EQKQW
+390 EQKTW
-395 FNPERLNITYDGD
+395 YKSDKLDITYNVDV
-408 IKDAGIYKIKAEIK
+408 KDAGTYRVKAEIK
-422 TELAEEGLKFKGT
+422 ADLAAEGLKFKGT

-458 GITAALDSGGMPAV
+458 GITAALDSGGKPTV

-481 SGDTAA
+481 SGDT
-487 NGRAPSFGFTYT
+487 GDRAPKFGFTYT
-499 GNGYN
+499 SSGGQEY
-504 SDTPPTAVGTY
+504 DDLPTAVGTY
-515 TATVKITNECNYEID
+515 TATAKITNECNYQID

-542 DKKSVAKPALSGQ
+542 DKKSVAKPVLSGQ
-555 VSKPYS
+555 VSKQYS

-570 GVTADVSLTLPD
+570 GMTADVTLTLPS
-582 GVTYADGKL
+582 GVTYADGAL
-591 NVKDAGTYKIRVA
+591 NVKDAGTYKIGIA
-604 LTDNGVATQW
+604 LKDGGAATIW
-614 ADGSIAAY
+614 ADGSSASY
-622 EVSITITKKPLNI
+622 EVSITITKRPLNI
-635 TITAPLSWK
+635 TITAPNSWK
-644 VGETPTITIVGDSLA
+644 VGETPTVTVVGDSLA
-659 ADTTELYIYYCK
+659 SDKTELHIYYCK
-671 HGSATKYD
+671 SGSAVKYD
-679 DINDNKVIEGK
+679 LDAYKEVVDKT
-690 KRTIVMPVLDQGD
+690 RTIKMPELAQGD

-708 ELFGDKQGNSNYEI
+708 ELFGDKQGNSNYQI
-722 LAGVKTHEFKVLGN
+722 LTGSVTHTFKVLGN
-736 EITFTEDDIKWQ
+736 DITFTEDDIKWQ
-748 YNNTPITNTNNFTLT
+748 YNNTPITNTAGFTLT
-763 YMGSIFRFSIDDSKL
+763 YTGSIFRFSIDDSKL

-802 AKGSAYSVTVYI
+802 AKSDTYSVTVYI
-814 TEYDSSFNEFDAVYT
+814 TEYDNSFNEFDAVYT

-852 PLQFIAGKAQGITLT
+852 PLQFVAGKAQGITLT

-875 ATYAGNGNIPVGNYN
+875 ATYTGNGNIPVGSYT

-895 NVSDAV
+895 KVSDAV
-901 NYYKPAS
+901 NYYTPISTDS
-908 NDTNSYLGSFEWS
+908 NTYLGTFEWS
-921 KAWRIVKATITC
+921 KAWRIDKATITC
-933 SWKED
+933 SWKID
-938 DREDA
+938 NRENA
-943 ETYNLPILQSIGS
+943 ATYNLPILQSVGGI
-956 LDVDS
+956 DVDS
-961 MVTYKYYDYTGGV
+961 MVTYKYYDYQDGS
-974 KGEEVNPIEIDTNS
+974 KGDEVTIADINANINEEH
-988 ERRYLAIA
+988 RYLVVAV
-996 ELKPEYTNNYEL
+996 LKSEHTSNYTLDNDRT
-1008 EGNEYDFTVGVNR
+1008 DFTVGVNR

-1067 ATSGSTAIPVA
+1067 ATSGSTDIPVA
-1078 VGSYRVVAELKY
+1078 VGRYRVVAELKY

-1097 ENGEFSFEIVKADID
+1097 ENGEFNFEIVKADID

-1183 YTASAAFTYDADCYN
+1183 YTASATFTYDTDCYN

-1203 TSLSWTVNK
+1203 TALNWTVNK
-1212 AIVDTSA
+1212 AIIDTSA

-1294 YEQYIMPSG
+1294 YEQYVMPSG

-1311 ISARTIDTPVYDN
+1311 ISARTIDMPVYDN
-1324 SWAKFDDEVH
+1324 SWTKFDDEVH
-1334 DFAEMFGLPEDW
+1334 DFADMFGLPEDW

-1356 NGGVYNGLEGE
+1356 NGEAYNGLEGD
-1367 DFESEEGKAYK
+1367 DFIDVVGKVYK

-1389 ALINGGNNLLFS
+1389 ALINGGNNLLFR
-1401 SRPQQDIP
+1401 SRPQQDMP

-1429 QVQCELPSYY
+1429 QVQGVLPSYY
-1439 DYRYTDEDGNVLTTS
+1439 DYRYTDEDGNVLALD
-1454 DMEPGSYYFREVY
+1454 DMEPGSYYYREVY
-1467 VKDKYAGNAEVDGD
+1467 VKDKYATNAEVDGD
-1481 KRYRFMMPL
+1481 YRYRFMMPL
-1490 HGIDQTPVAK
+1490 HGIDRTPVAK
-1500 PTLPTDGS
+1500 PALPTDGS
-1508 KVVYYNGSERT
+1508 KVVYYNGSERA

-1547 GTAKSGETNAGE
+1547 GAVKSGETNAGE

-1598 QWNSGGKVPTISV
+1598 QWTSGGKVPTISV

-1664 DASGNVLPDATAST
+1664 DASGNVLPDASVST
-1678 SHEFSYSGDGSD
+1678 SQEFDYSGANGD
-1690 GNNGGGDVPDGFYD
+1690 GNNGGNGSGEITQEYYD
-1704 YYKKMLRLLV
+1704 LFRLHVIAEYVMIGVTVFIVLLV
-1714 IGNATAA
+1714 I
-1721 VAFVL
+1721 VL
-1726 IIPLVAAILS
+1726 IA
-1736 KVKKLQRNA
+1736 KVNAKKRDGRDNYDRNDRDRA
-1745 ENRNSDNKNKDI
+1745 SHNDRDNH
-1757 NTESS
+1757 SY
-1762 EEEKDSG
+1762 
-1769 NRSRRI
+1769 

>member
-1 MSRRYRYISTCFAAI
+1 MSNRYRLITGLSAAVV
-16 IIVAVLLCFCFIS
+16 IVAVLLCLCFTS
-29 FNNINDVFAFTD
+29 FDNINDVFAFDDTTIVTD
-41 ENIAEGAVDIGD
+41 AVDIGD
-53 ILLEGYADRADGKV
+53 LLLDGYADRKDGKV
-67 FNGESMTALYEKLTG
+67 FNSDIMAVLYSKLTG
-82 KTGAEIGDVDA
+82 DKSKSDISDVDA
-93 LGTLTAKQIRGK
+93 LGTLTAADIRAK
-105 NGNQDIVLTMNGQKW
+105 NNNKDIVFKILDRKW
-120 TVTHLTKDSSGN
+120 SVAYLTKDRSGN
-132 TIATLWQAT
+132 TIATLYLT
-141 ESATHTFNPWY
+141 KSSHIIP
-152 ENVTT
+152 
-157 YAYPCNMYSTSFVRA
+157 YANHAGQDCTKDYPSNMYGTSYLRAYLNNGSRYVTST
-172 DALNSGGNGY
+172 GGL
-182 VASKGATTLT
+182 TL
-192 KVAQK
+192 KPQQQN
-197 TGHKYARLT
+197 HPYAKFT
-206 MPSVKGSLTSFIVKP
+206 VPSVAGSLTDFIVTP
-221 SAVAYQGN
+221 AQVAYQETEN
-229 QNNNVGG
+229 QLAGG
-236 NIGSTGY
+236 SIGAQGY

-249 YGTPSGTVKWYV
+249 YGTPEGTVNWYK
-261 GSGKN
+261 GSDAKN
-266 MNYSGKS
+266 DTSKLPDKSYYS
-273 GYADWKN
+273 DWKD
-280 DYIWLPSLTE
+280 DYIWVPSLTE
-290 TGLNES
+290 TGYNSTYTGIWGLSTAQRMNEGRYTTWTRSTFRYNQAYRLHTDGEDGS
-296 VNGIWALSNNQR
+296 VNGI
-308 SNSTNSWLRSGGGTF
+308 TGDGGLRLAF
-323 AHYAYYLTAAGD
+323 
-335 LTRNSSVKNSYAVRP
+335 
-350 ALHLNLD
+350 HLNLD
-357 SAAQHSGKPA
+357 LAAERSGGYV
-367 LKEPT
+367 LEEPT
-372 DVSAEYKGTTLT
+372 DVSAEYKGASLT
-384 LDDVAD
+384 LDNVAAD
-390 EQKQW
+390 QKGW
-395 FNPERLNITYDGD
+395 FNPDKLSITYQSE
-408 IKDAGIYKIKAEIK
+408 IKDTGTYKVKAE
-422 TELAEEGLKFKGT
+422 LKSDVVAQGFTFDGV
-435 PDTAAGESDTVR
+435 PDTSAGESDTVR

-458 GITAALDSGGMPAV
+458 GITATLDSGGLPTV

-515 TATVKITNECNYEID
+515 TATAKITNECNYEID

-542 DKKSVAKPALSGQ
+542 DKKSVAKPVLSGQ
-555 VSKPYS
+555 VSKQYS

-570 GVTADVSLTLPD
+570 GVTADVSLTLPS
-582 GVTYADGKL
+582 GVTYADGSL
-591 NVKDAGTYKIRVA
+591 NVKDAGTYKIGIA
-604 LTDNGVATQW
+604 LKDGGTATIW
-614 ADGSIAAY
+614 ADGSSASY
-622 EVSITITKKPLNI
+622 EVSITITKRPLNI
-635 TITAPLSWK
+635 TITAPNSWK
-644 VGETPTITIVGDSLA
+644 VGETPTVTVVGDSLA
-659 ADTTELYIYYCK
+659 SDKTELHIYYCK
-671 HGSATKYD
+671 SGSAVKYD
-679 DINDNKVIEGK
+679 LDAHKEVEGK
-690 KRTIVMPVLDQGD
+690 TRTIKMPELAQGD

-708 ELFGDKQGNSNYEI
+708 ELFGDKQGNSNYQI
-722 LAGVKTHEFKVLGN
+722 LTGSVKHTFKVLGN
-736 EITFTEDDIKWQ
+736 DITFTKDDIKWQ
-748 YNNTPITNTNNFTLT
+748 YNNTTITNTNNFTLT
-763 YMGSIFRFSIDDSKL
+763 YTGSIFRFGIDSSELAIK
-778 KDMGVK
+778 GVR

-795 GDVQATN
+795 GDVQAKDARGTP
-802 AKGSAYSVTVYI
+802 YSVTVYI
-814 TEYDSSFNEFDAVYT
+814 TELDDTYAEFDAQYT
-829 LNYTIEKAKYDL
+829 LDYTIEKVKYDL

-875 ATYAGNGNIPVGNYN
+875 ATYTGNGNIPVGSYT

-895 NVSDAV
+895 KVSDAV
-901 NYYKPAS
+901 NYYTPVS
-908 NDTNSYLGSFEWS
+908 GDTNSYLGSFEWS
-921 KAWRIVKATITC
+921 KAWRIDKATITC
-933 SWKED
+933 SWKID
-938 DREDA
+938 NRENA
-943 ETYNLPILQSIGS
+943 ATYNLPILQSVGVI
-956 LDVDS
+956 DADS
-961 MVTYKYYDYTGGV
+961 MVTYKYYDYQDGS
-974 KGEEVNPIEIDTNS
+974 KGEEVTIADINANINE
-988 ERRYLAIA
+988 EHRYLVVAV
-996 ELKPEYTNNYEL
+996 LKSEHTSNYTLDNDRT
-1008 EGNEYDFTVGVNR
+1008 DFTVGVNR

-1067 ATSGSTAIPVA
+1067 ATSGSTAVPVA

-1097 ENGEFSFEIVKADID
+1097 ENGEFSFEIVKAYID

-1128 YDAEQGKWLLAD
+1128 YDAEQGKWLLDD

-1147 VYDGTAHAISLIGAD
+1147 VYDGTAHTISLIGAD
-1162 SLIAGISVATS
+1162 SLVAGISVATS

-1183 YTASAAFTYDADCYN
+1183 YTASATFTYDADCYN
-1198 APDFV
+1198 TPEFA
-1203 TSLSWTVNK
+1203 TALSWTVNK
-1212 AIVDTSA
+1212 AIVNTSA
-1219 IVWGYVDKD
+1219 IEWGYVDKD
-1228 GNELAYKD
+1228 GNELKYTD
-1236 AFVYTRIS
+1236 PFVYTRIS

-1285 DANKFDSVN
+1285 DGSKFDSVN

-1311 ISARTIDTPVYDN
+1311 ISARTIDMPVYNN

-1356 NGGVYNGLEGE
+1356 NGGAYNGLEGD

-1417 TVEGW
+1417 IVEGW

-1429 QVQCELPSYY
+1429 QVQGELPSYY
-1439 DYRYTDEDGNVLTTS
+1439 DYRYTDEDGTVLTLD

-1467 VKDKYAGNAEVDGD
+1467 VKDKYAVNAEVDGD

-1508 KVVYYNGSERT
+1508 KVVYYNGSERV

-1649 KATLKPEYAANFEFV
+1649 KATLKPEYAANFEFIDMNGV
-1664 DASGNVLPDATAST
+1664 VLPDATAST
-1678 SHEFSYSGDGSD
+1678 SHEFDYSTGDNDGDNDNNGSS
-1690 GNNGGGDVPDGFYD
+1690 NNGGGNVPDD
-1704 YYKKMLRLLV
+1704 YYKWYKVHV
-1714 IGNATAA
+1714 IFEGAA
-1721 VAFVL
+1721 VAVMSGIFIMFIVL
-1726 IIPLVAAILS
+1726 MFRFRN
-1736 KVKKLQRNA
+1736 KKKA
-1745 ENRNSDNKNKDI
+1745 KSDDRHAD
-1757 NTESS
+1757 TP
-1762 EEEKDSG
+1762 DSG
-1769 NRSRRI
+1769 AGDSGRDDL

>member
-1 MSRRYRYISTCFAAI
+1 MSNRYRLITGLSAALVT
-16 IIVAVLLCFCFIS
+16 VAVLLCLCFVS

-41 ENIAEGAVDIGD
+41 DNITEGAVDVGD
-53 ILLEGYADRADGKV
+53 ILLEGYADRKDGKV
-67 FNGESMTALYEKLTG
+67 FNEEVMAALYTKLTG
-82 KTGAEIGDVDA
+82 EESKSKMSDVAA
-93 LGTLTAKQIRGK
+93 LGTLTSADIRDN
-105 NGNQDIVLTMNGQKW
+105 NGNKDIVLAMDGKKW

-132 TIATLWQAT
+132 IILTLWQQMGDMIYMWNAWG
-141 ESATHTFNPWY
+141 EP
-152 ENVTT
+152 TT
-157 YAYPCNMYSTSFVRA
+157 SYAYPSNMYSTSFIRA
-172 DALNSGGNGY
+172 EALNSGGNGY
-182 VASKGATTLT
+182 VAKKGATTLT

-197 TGHKYARLT
+197 ADHKYAKLT
-206 MPSVKGSLTSFIVKP
+206 MPSIKGALTNFIVKP
-221 SAVAYQGN
+221 SAVAYQGTE
-229 QNNNVGG
+229 NNMAGGSVG
-236 NIGSTGY
+236 NIGF

-249 YGTPSGTVKWYV
+249 WGTPSGTVKWYNNN
-261 GSGKN
+261 GNTDMSLLPSKA
-266 MNYSGKS
+266 
-273 GYADWKN
+273 GYAEWKD

-290 TGLNES
+290 TGVTET

-308 SNSTNSWLRSGGGTF
+308 SNTSISWLRSGTALLPDM
-323 AHYAYYLTAAGD
+323 AHALNAAG
-335 LTRNSSVKNSYAVRP
+335 SSFGDSNVNTSVSVRP
-350 ALHLNLD
+350 ALHLNIGL
-357 SAAQHSGKPA
+357 AETYSGKPA
-367 LKEPT
+367 VNEPT
-372 DVSAEYKGTTLT
+372 DVTVEYKSTKLT
-384 LDDVAD
+384 LDDVAA
-390 EQKQW
+390 EQKDW
-395 FNPERLNITYDGD
+395 FNPAKVSITYDGD
-408 IKDAGIYKIKAEIK
+408 IKDAGTYKVKAEIK
-422 TELAEEGLKFKGT
+422 AELVAEGVTFLGT
-435 PDTAAGESDTVR
+435 PDTSAGESDTVR
-447 YFNFTVTKKKI
+447 YFNFTVTKKKL
-458 GITAALDSGGMPAV
+458 GITAALDSGGLPTV

-481 SGDTAA
+481 SGDT
-487 NGRAPSFGFTYT
+487 GERAPKFGFTYT
-499 GNGYN
+499 GNGYEG
-504 SDTPPTAVGTY
+504 DAPPTAVGTY
-515 TATVKITNECNYEID
+515 TATAKITNECNYEID
-530 TSNSTVS
+530 TANSTIS
-537 VIYKV
+537 VTYKV
-542 DKKSVAKPALSGQ
+542 DKKSVAKPVLSGQ
-555 VSKPYS
+555 VSKQYS

-570 GVTADVSLTLPD
+570 GVTADVSLTLPS
-582 GVTYADGKL
+582 GVTYADGSL
-591 NVKDAGTYKIRVA
+591 NVKDAGTYKIGIA
-604 LTDNGVATQW
+604 LKDGGAATIW
-614 ADGSIAAY
+614 ADGTSASY
-622 EVSITITKKPLNI
+622 EVSITITKRPLNI
-635 TITAPLSWK
+635 TITAPNSWK
-644 VGETPTITIVGDSLA
+644 VGETPTVTVVGDSLA
-659 ADTTELYIYYCK
+659 SDKTELHIYYCK
-671 HGSATKYD
+671 SGSAVKYD
-679 DINDNKVIEGK
+679 LDAYKEVVDKT
-690 KRTIVMPVLDQGD
+690 RTIKMPELAQGD

-722 LAGVKTHEFKVLGN
+722 LTGSVKHIFKVLGN
-736 EITFTEDDIKWQ
+736 DITFTKDDIKWQ
-748 YNNTPITNTNNFTLT
+748 YNNTTITNTAGFTLT
-763 YMGSIFRFSIDDSKL
+763 YTGSIFRFGIDSSELAIK
-778 KDMGVK
+778 GVK

-795 GDVQATN
+795 GDVQATD
-802 AKGSAYSVTVYI
+802 AKSGYSVTVYL
-814 TEYDSSFNEFDAVYT
+814 TEYDSSFNEFDAEYT

-852 PLQFIAGKAQGITLT
+852 PLQFIAGKAQGIILT

-875 ATYAGNGNIPVGNYN
+875 ATYTGNGNIPVGSYT

-895 NVSDAV
+895 KVSDAV
-901 NYYKPAS
+901 NYYTPVS
-908 NDTNSYLGSFEWS
+908 GDTNSYIGNFEWS
-921 KAWRIVKATITC
+921 KAWRIDKATITC
-933 SWKED
+933 SWKID
-938 DREDA
+938 NRENA
-943 ETYNLPILQSIGS
+943 ATYNLPILQSVGVI
-956 LDVDS
+956 DADS
-961 MVTYKYYDYTGGV
+961 MVTYKYYDYQDGN
-974 KGEEVNPIEIDTNS
+974 KGDEVTIADINANINEEH
-988 ERRYLAIA
+988 RYLVVAV
-996 ELKPEYTNNYEL
+996 LKSEHTSNYTLDNDRT
-1008 EGNEYDFTVGVNR
+1008 DFTVGVNR

-1041 YTPNVTV
+1041 YTPKVTV

-1062 YYKDG
+1062 YYKG
-1067 ATSGSTAIPVA
+1067 EETSGSTDIPVA

-1097 ENGEFSFEIVKADID
+1097 ENGEFSFEIVMADID

-1147 VYDGTAHAISLIGAD
+1147 VYDGTAHVISLIGAD

-1183 YTASAAFTYDADCYN
+1183 YTASAAFTYDENCYN
-1198 APDFV
+1198 VPDFV
-1203 TSLSWTVNK
+1203 MSLNWTVNK
-1212 AIVDTSA
+1212 AIVNTSA

-1256 LPDALKDCIVISG
+1256 LPDALKDCITYSG

-1285 DANKFDSVN
+1285 TANKFDSVN

-1311 ISARTIDTPVYDN
+1311 ISARTIDTPVYNN

-1334 DFAEMFGLPEDW
+1334 DFANMFGLPEDW

-1356 NGGVYNGLEGE
+1356 NGEAYNGLEGD
-1367 DFESEEGKAYK
+1367 DFTDVADKAYK

-1401 SRPQQDIP
+1401 SRPEQDIA

-1417 TVEGW
+1417 IVEGW

-1429 QVQCELPSYY
+1429 QVQGVLPSYY
-1439 DYRYTDEDGNVLTTS
+1439 DYRYTDEEGTVLTLD

-1481 KRYRFMMPL
+1481 KSYRFMMPL

-1508 KVVYYNGSERT
+1508 KVVYYNGSERA

-1598 QWNSGGKVPTISV
+1598 QWTSGGKVPTISV

-1664 DASGNVLPDATAST
+1664 DASGNVLPDASVST
-1678 SHEFSYSGDGSD
+1678 SQEFDYSGANGD
-1690 GNNGGGDVPDGFYD
+1690 GNNGGNGSGEITQEYYD
-1704 YYKKMLRLLV
+1704 LFRLHVIAEYVMIGVTAFIVLLV
-1714 IGNATAA
+1714 I
-1721 VAFVL
+1721 VL
-1726 IIPLVAAILS
+1726 IA
-1736 KVKKLQRNA
+1736 KVNAKKRD
-1745 ENRNSDNKNKDI
+1745 RRSDD
-1757 NTESS
+1757 
-1762 EEEKDSG
+1762 KDS
-1769 NRSRRI
+1769 SK

>member
-1 MSRRYRYISTCFAAI
+1 MSRRYRYISVFAAAI
-16 IIVAVLLCFCFIS
+16 IIVAVLLCCCFIS
-29 FNNINDVFAFTD
+29 FNNINDVFAFTTT
-41 ENIAEGAVDIGD
+41 NITSGAVDVGD
-53 ILLEGYADRADGKV
+53 ILLEGYADRSDGKV
-67 FNGESMTALYEKLTG
+67 FNKDTMSMLYAKLTG
-82 KTGAEIGDVDA
+82 KSGAEIGDVDA
-93 LGTLTAKQIRGK
+93 LGTLTAKQIRAK
-105 NGNQDIVLTMNGQKW
+105 NGNKDIVMNMDGQQW
-120 TVTHLTKDSSGN
+120 TVTHLTKDRSGN
-132 TIATLWQAT
+132 TIVTLWKAS
-141 ESATHTFNPWY
+141 ESITHTWNPWAD
-152 ENVTT
+152 NVTT
-157 YAYPCNMYSTSFVRA
+157 YAYPSNMYSTSFLRA
-172 DALNSGGNGY
+172 YALNSGGNGY
-182 VASKGATTLT
+182 VATKGATTLT

-197 TGHKYARLT
+197 ADHKYARLT
-206 MPSVKGSLTSFIVKP
+206 MPSVKGSLTDFIVTP
-221 SAVAYQGN
+221 AQVAYQETE
-229 QNNNVGG
+229 NNTVGG

-261 GSGKN
+261 GSGRN
-266 MNYSGKS
+266 MDYSGKS
-273 GYADWKN
+273 GYADWKD

-290 TGLNES
+290 TGRDETT
-296 VNGIWALSNNQR
+296 NGIWALSNNQR
-308 SNSTNSWLRSGGGTF
+308 SNSSASWLRSSRHNYANF
-323 AHYAYYLTAAGD
+323 AYYLTMPG
-335 LTRNSSVKNSYAVRP
+335 SSANTKSVTDSFAVRP

-357 SAAQHSGKPA
+357 MAAEHSG
-367 LKEPT
+367 LGSLTEPK
-372 DVSAEYKGTTLT
+372 DVSVEYKGTALT

-390 EQKQW
+390 EQKKW
-395 FNPERLNITYDGD
+395 FKPDKVNITYDGD
-408 IKDAGIYKIKAEIK
+408 IKDVGTYKIKAEIK
-422 TELAEEGLKFKGT
+422 AELAEEGLKFKGT
-435 PDTAAGESDTVR
+435 PDTSAGESDTVR

-458 GITAALDSGGMPAV
+458 GITAALDSGGLPTV

-481 SGDTAA
+481 SGDT
-487 NGRAPSFGFTYT
+487 GDRAPKFGFTYT

-504 SDTPPTAVGTY
+504 SDMPPTAVGTY
-515 TATVKITNECNYEID
+515 TATAKITNECNYQID
-530 TSNSTVS
+530 TANSTIS

-542 DKKSVAKPALSGQ
+542 DKKSVAKPVLSGQ
-555 VSKPYS
+555 VSKQYS

-570 GVTADVSLTLPD
+570 GVTADVTLTLPS
-582 GVTYADGKL
+582 GVTYADGSL
-591 NVKDAGTYKIRVA
+591 NVKDAGTYKIGIA
-604 LTDNGVATQW
+604 LKDGGAATIW
-614 ADGSIAAY
+614 ADGTSASY

-748 YNNTPITNTNNFTLT
+748 YNNTPINNTAGFTLT
-763 YMGSIFRFSIDDSKL
+763 YTGSIFRFSIDDSKL

-784 IDTTKGTNGYS
+784 IDTTKGTNGYG

-802 AKGSAYSVTVYI
+802 AKNSAYSVTVYI

-852 PLQFIAGKAQGITLT
+852 PLQFVAGKAQGITLT
-867 GTLPTGLT
+867 GSLPTGLT

-1062 YYKDG
+1062 YYKVG
-1067 ATSGSTAIPVA
+1067 ATSGSTDIPVA
-1078 VGSYRVVAELKY
+1078 VGRYRVVAELKY

-1097 ENGEFSFEIVKADID
+1097 ENGEFSFEIVMANID

-1123 DVTAT
+1123 NVTAT

-1147 VYDGTAHAISLIGAD
+1147 VYDGTAHVISLIGAD

-1183 YTASAAFTYDADCYN
+1183 YTASAAFTYAPDCYKD
-1198 APDFV
+1198 PDFV

-1212 AIVDTSA
+1212 AIIDTSA

-1228 GNELAYKD
+1228 GNELKYTD

-1275 AGTHRAKYSV
+1275 AGTHRARYSV
-1285 DANKFDSVN
+1285 DANKFDSDN
-1294 YEQYIMPSG
+1294 YEQYVMPSG
-1303 LDSSFDWR
+1303 LGNSFDWV
-1311 ISARTIDTPVYDN
+1311 ISPRTIDTPVYDN

-1356 NGGVYNGLEGE
+1356 NGEAYNGLEGD
-1367 DFESEEGKAYK
+1367 DFTDVAGKAYK

-1389 ALINGGNNLLFS
+1389 ALINGGNNLLFR

-1417 TVEGW
+1417 IVEGW

-1429 QVQCELPSYY
+1429 QVQGELPSYY

-1454 DMEPGSYYFREVY
+1454 DMEPGSYYYREVY

-1598 QWNSGGKVPTISV
+1598 QWTSGGKVPTISV

-1649 KATLKPEYAANFEFV
+1649 KATLKPEYAANFEFIDV
-1664 DASGNVLPDATAST
+1664 NGVVLPDASVST
-1678 SHEFSYSGDGSD
+1678 SQEFDYSGEGDGTNIGKDELEKILDEYFAKYNKLAFWQLIVSI
-1690 GNNGGGDVPDGFYD
+1690 VSTSIIF
-1704 YYKKMLRLLV
+1704 V
-1714 IGNATAA
+1714 I
-1721 VAFVL
+1721 VILFVVL
-1726 IIPLVAAILS
+1726 I
-1736 KVKKLQRNA
+1736 KRVKRK
-1745 ENRNSDNKNKDI
+1745 SDKPNGK
-1757 NTESS
+1757 S
-1762 EEEKDSG
+1762 DSG
-1769 NRSRRI
+1769 EKSSDDGE

>member
-1 MSRRYRYISTCFAAI
+1 MSRRYRYISVFAAAI
-16 IIVAVLLCFCFIS
+16 IIVAVLLCFCFVS
-29 FNNINDVFAFTD
+29 FNNINDVFAFTTS
-41 ENIAEGAVDIGD
+41 NINSGAVDIGD

-67 FNGESMTALYEKLTG
+67 FNEDAMSALYAKLTG
-82 KTGAEIGDVDA
+82 DVAKSKISDVTA
-93 LGTLTAKQIRGK
+93 LGTLTAADIRAK
-105 NGNQDIVLTMNGQKW
+105 NSNKDIVLTMDGQKW

-141 ESATHTFNPWY
+141 ESATHTFNPWSDAA
-152 ENVTT
+152 TT
-157 YAYPCNMYSTSFVRA
+157 YAYPSSMYSTSFVRA

-182 VASKGATTLT
+182 VATKGATKLT

-197 TGHKYARLT
+197 ADHKYARLT

-221 SAVAYQGN
+221 SAVEYQSN
-229 QNNNVGG
+229 QNQTAGG
-236 NIGSTGY
+236 TIGNLGY

-249 YGTPSGTVKWYV
+249 YGTPSGTVNWYV
-261 GSGKN
+261 GDGRN
-266 MNYSGKS
+266 MDYSSKS
-273 GYADWKN
+273 GYADWKD

-290 TGLNES
+290 TGVDGP

-308 SNSTNSWLRSGGGTF
+308 SNSTTSWLRSGYYGS
-323 AHYAYYLTAAGD
+323 ADHAYYLNAAG
-335 LTRNSSVKNSYAVRP
+335 SSISSDSVTSSYAVRP

-357 SAAQHSGKPA
+357 SAAQHSGGVA
-367 LKEPT
+367 LAEPT

-384 LDDVAD
+384 LDDIAD
-390 EQKQW
+390 EQKKW
-395 FNPERLNITYDGD
+395 FNADKISITYDGD
-408 IKDAGIYKIKAEIK
+408 IKDSGTYKVKAEIK
-422 TELAEEGLKFKGT
+422 ADLAADGLTFEGA
-435 PDTAAGESDTVR
+435 PDTSAGESDTVR

-458 GITAALDSGGMPAV
+458 GITAALDSGVLPTV
-472 TLKNAGDVY
+472 TLNNAGDIY
-481 SGDTAA
+481 SSDTGD
-487 NGRAPSFGFTYT
+487 RAPKFGFTYT

-515 TATVKITNECNYEID
+515 TATAKITNECNYEID

-537 VIYKV
+537 VTYKV
-542 DKKSVAKPALSGQ
+542 DKKSVAKPVLSGQ
-555 VSKPYS
+555 VSKQYS

-570 GVTADVSLTLPD
+570 GMTADVSLTLPD

-622 EVSITITKKPLNI
+622 EVSITITKRPLNI
-635 TITAPLSWK
+635 TITAPNSWK

-671 HGSATKYD
+671 HGSAIKYD

-722 LAGVKTHEFKVLGN
+722 LTGSVTHTFKVLGN

-748 YNNTPITNTNNFTLT
+748 YNNTPVTNPAGGLTLT
-763 YMGSIFRFSIDDSKL
+763 YTGEIFRFSIDSSELAIK
-778 KDMGVK
+778 GVK
-784 IDTTKGTNGYS
+784 IDTTKGTNGYG

-814 TEYDSSFNEFDAVYT
+814 TEYDNSFNEFDAQYILT
-829 LNYTIEKAKYDL
+829 YTIEKAKYDL
-841 SGLSWNYDDSN
+841 SGLSWNYNDSN
-852 PLQFIAGKAQGITLT
+852 PLQFVAGKAQGITLT
-867 GTLPTGLT
+867 GSLPTGLT

-1067 ATSGSTAIPVA
+1067 ATSGSTSIPVA
-1078 VGSYRVVAELKY
+1078 VGKYVVKAELKY

-1162 SLIAGISVATS
+1162 SLIAGISAATS

-1183 YTASAAFTYDADCYN
+1183 YTASATFTYNKNCYN
-1198 APDFV
+1198 TPEFAMA
-1203 TSLSWTVNK
+1203 LSWTVNK
-1212 AIVDTSA
+1212 AIVNTSA
-1219 IVWGYVDKD
+1219 IEWGYVDKD
-1228 GNELAYKD
+1228 GNELKYTD

-1256 LPDALKDCIVISG
+1256 LPDALKDCITYSG

-1275 AGTHRAKYSV
+1275 AGTHRARYSV
-1285 DANKFDSVN
+1285 DANKFDSDN
-1294 YEQYIMPSG
+1294 YEQYVMPSG
-1303 LDSSFDWR
+1303 LGNSFDWV
-1311 ISARTIDTPVYDN
+1311 ISPRTIDTPVYDN

-1334 DFAEMFGLPEDW
+1334 DFADMFGLPEDW

-1356 NGGVYNGLEGE
+1356 NGEAYNGLEGD
-1367 DFESEEGKAYK
+1367 DFTDVAGKAYK

-1417 TVEGW
+1417 IVEGW

-1429 QVQCELPSYY
+1429 QVQGELPSYY

-1547 GTAKSGETNAGE
+1547 GTSKSGETNAGE

-1571 CWDNGDGTTSTDD
+1571 CWDNGDGTTSDGD
-1584 LELTVKISKAQLPS
+1584 LELTVKIAKAQLPS

-1649 KATLKPEYAANFEFV
+1649 KATLKPEYAANFEFIDV
-1664 DASGNVLPDATAST
+1664 NGAVLPDATAST
-1678 SHEFSYSGDGSD
+1678 SHEFDYSTGDSD
-1690 GNNGGGDVPDGFYD
+1690 NDNDNSGGNNWDGVDIFGESLWF
-1704 YYKKMLRLLV
+1704 KVHVIAECVMIGVTVFIAVLV
-1714 IGNATAA
+1714 
-1721 VAFVL
+1721 VVL
-1726 IIPLVAAILS
+1726 IVKVNS
-1736 KVKKLQRNA
+1736 KKKR
-1745 ENRNSDNKNKDI
+1745 R
-1757 NTESS
+1757 T
-1762 EEEKDSG
+1762 DS
-1769 NRSRRI
+1769 NDREDKQ

>member
-1 MSRRYRYISTCFAAI
+1 MSNRYRLITGLSAAI
-16 IIVAVLLCFCFIS
+16 VIVAVLLCCCFIS
-29 FNNINDVFAFTD
+29 FNNINDVFAFTGS
-41 ENIAEGAVDIGD
+41 NITSGAVKIGD
-53 ILLEGYADRADGKV
+53 ILIEGYADRADGKV
-67 FNGESMTALYEKLTG
+67 FNGDAMAALYEKLTG
-82 KTGAEIGDVDA
+82 KSGAEIGDVDA
-93 LGTLTAKQIRGK
+93 LGTLTAKEIRAK
-105 NGNQDIVLTMNGQKW
+105 NGNKDIVLTMNGQQW
-120 TVTHLTKDSSGN
+120 TVTHLTKDTSGN
-132 TIATLWQAT
+132 TIATLWQA
-141 ESATHTFNPWY
+141 SNATTHQWNTWY
-152 ENVTT
+152 LNNTT
-157 YAYPCNMYSTSFVRA
+157 LTYPCNVYGTSYIRSHG
-172 DALNSGGNGY
+172 LNIGSDY
-182 VASKGATTLT
+182 VASNGATSLT
-192 KVAQK
+192 QSPQSEM
-197 TGHKYARLT
+197 HEYAKLT
-206 MPSVKGSLTSFIVKP
+206 MPSVKGSLTDYIVKP
-221 SAVAYQGN
+221 SAVEYQSN
-229 QNNNVGG
+229 QNQNAGGTIG
-236 NIGSTGY
+236 NIGC
-243 TLPNEA
+243 TLPNDA
-249 YGTPSGTVKWYV
+249 YGTPSGAVKWYSNGNV
-261 GSGKN
+261 N
-266 MNYSGKS
+266 MGTLPSKT
-273 GYADWKN
+273 GYDAWKD

-290 TGLNES
+290 TGRDETT
-296 VNGIWALSNNQR
+296 NGIWALSNNQR
-308 SNSTNSWLRSGGGTF
+308 SNSIASWLRSGGS
-323 AHYAYYLTAAGD
+323 ANASIVYNLYAAG
-335 LTRNSSVKNSYAVRP
+335 NSYNAGVITPSYVVRP

-357 SAAQHSGKPA
+357 LAAQHSGPVA
-367 LKEPT
+367 LAEPT
-372 DVSAEYKGTTLT
+372 DVSVEYKGRALT
-384 LDDVAD
+384 LDDIAD
-390 EQKQW
+390 EQKKW
-395 FNPERLNITYDGD
+395 FNPDKMSITYEED
-408 IKDAGIYKIKAEIK
+408 IIDADTYKVKAEIK
-422 TELAEEGLKFKGT
+422 ADLAADGLIFKGI
-435 PDTAAGESDTVR
+435 PDTSAGESKTVR

-458 GITAALDSGGMPAV
+458 GIRAELDSGGLPTV

-499 GNGYN
+499 GNGYEG
-504 SDTPPTAVGTY
+504 DTPPTAVGTY
-515 TATVKITNECNYEID
+515 TATAKITNECNYQID
-530 TSNSTVS
+530 TSNSTITVT
-537 VIYKV
+537 YKV
-542 DKKSVAKPALSGQ
+542 DKKSVAKPVLSGQ
-555 VSKPYS
+555 VSKQYS

-570 GVTADVSLTLPD
+570 GVTADVSLTLPS
-582 GVTYADGKL
+582 GVTYADGSL
-591 NVKDAGTYKIRVA
+591 NVKDAGTYKIGIA
-604 LTDNGVATQW
+604 LKDGGAATIW
-614 ADGSIAAY
+614 ADGTSASY
-622 EVSITITKKPLNI
+622 EVSITITKRPLNI
-635 TITAPLSWK
+635 TITAPNSWK
-644 VGETPTITIVGDSLA
+644 VGETPTVTVVGDSLA
-659 ADTTELYIYYCK
+659 SDKTELHIYYCK
-671 HGSATKYD
+671 SGSAVKYD
-679 DINDNKVIEGK
+679 LDAYKEVVDKT
-690 KRTIVMPVLDQGD
+690 RTIKMPELAQGD

-722 LAGVKTHEFKVLGN
+722 LTGSVKHTFKVLGN
-736 EITFTEDDIKWQ
+736 DITFTKDDIKWQ
-748 YNNTPITNTNNFTLT
+748 YNNTTITNTAGFTLT
-763 YMGSIFRFSIDDSKL
+763 YTGSIFRFGIDSSELAIK
-778 KDMGVK
+778 GVK

-802 AKGSAYSVTVYI
+802 AKNSAYSVTVYI

-875 ATYAGNGNIPVGNYN
+875 ATYTGNGNIPVGSYT

-895 NVSDAV
+895 KVSDAV
-901 NYYKPAS
+901 NYYTPVS
-908 NDTNSYLGSFEWS
+908 GDTNSYLGNFEWS
-921 KAWRIVKATITC
+921 KAWRIDKATITC
-933 SWKED
+933 SWKID
-938 DREDA
+938 NRENA
-943 ETYNLPILQSIGS
+943 ATYNLPILQSVGVI
-956 LDVDS
+956 DADS
-961 MVTYKYYDYTGGV
+961 MVTYKYYDYTGGS
-974 KGEEVNPIEIDTNS
+974 KGDEVTIADINANINEEH
-988 ERRYLAIA
+988 RYLVVAV
-996 ELKPEYTNNYEL
+996 LKSEHTSNYTLDNDRT
-1008 EGNEYDFTVGVNR
+1008 DFTVGVNR

-1062 YYKDG
+1062 YYKG
-1067 ATSGSTAIPVA
+1067 EATSGSTDIPVA

-1112 VSGLKWQYSHG
+1112 VSGIKWQYSHG

-1147 VYDGTAHAISLIGAD
+1147 VYDGTAHTVSLIGAD
-1162 SLIAGISVATS
+1162 SLVAGISVATS

-1203 TSLSWTVNK
+1203 TSLSWTINK
-1212 AIVDTSA
+1212 AIVNTSA
-1219 IVWGYVDKD
+1219 IEWGYVDKD
-1228 GNELAYKD
+1228 GNELKYTD

-1256 LPDALKDCIVISG
+1256 LPDALKDCITYSG

-1356 NGGVYNGLEGE
+1356 NGEAYNGLEGE
-1367 DFESEEGKAYK
+1367 DFTDVAGKAYK

-1417 TVEGW
+1417 IVEGW

-1429 QVQCELPSYY
+1429 QVQGVLPSYY
-1439 DYRYTDEDGNVLTTS
+1439 DYRYTDEDGTVLALD

-1467 VKDKYAGNAEVDGD
+1467 VKDKYAVNAEVDGD

-1508 KVVYYNGSERT
+1508 KIVYYNGSERV

-1547 GTAKSGETNAGE
+1547 GTSKTGETNAGE

-1598 QWNSGGKVPTISV
+1598 QWTSGAGLPTISV

-1620 NDAFNYTYTDEDGNT
+1620 NDAFNYTYTDEAGNT

-1649 KATLKPEYAANFEFV
+1649 KATLKPEYAANFEFI
-1664 DASGNVLPDATAST
+1664 DASGAVLPDASVST
-1678 SHEFSYSGDGSD
+1678 SQEFDYSGANGD
-1690 GNNGGGDVPDGFYD
+1690 GNNGGNGSGEITQEYYD
-1704 YYKKMLRLLV
+1704 LFRLHVIAEYVMIGVTAFIVLLV
-1714 IGNATAA
+1714 I
-1721 VAFVL
+1721 VL
-1726 IIPLVAAILS
+1726 IA
-1736 KVKKLQRNA
+1736 KVNAKKRD
-1745 ENRNSDNKNKDI
+1745 RRSDD
-1757 NTESS
+1757 
-1762 EEEKDSG
+1762 KDS
-1769 NRSRRI
+1769 SK

>member
-1 MSRRYRYISTCFAAI
+1 MSRRYRYISVFAAAI

-29 FNNINDVFAFTD
+29 FNNINYVFAFTTS
-41 ENIAEGAVDIGD
+41 NITSGAIDIGN
-53 ILLEGYADRADGKV
+53 ILLNGYEDRADGKV
-67 FNGESMTALYEKLTG
+67 FDGDAMAALYEKLTG
-82 KTGAEIGDVDA
+82 KAGAKISDVDA
-93 LGTLTAKQIRGK
+93 LDTLTAADIRAK
-105 NGNQDIVLTMNGQKW
+105 NGNKDIVLTMDGRKW
-120 TVTHLTKDSSGN
+120 MVTHLTKDNSGN

-141 ESATHTFNPWY
+141 ESTKHTVNPWY
-152 ENVTT
+152 GYETT
-157 YAYPCNMYSTSFVRA
+157 YAYPCNMYSTSYLRA

-182 VASKGATTLT
+182 AASKGATTLT
-192 KVAQK
+192 KVAQRSN
-197 TGHKYARLT
+197 HKYARLT
-206 MPSVKGSLTSFIVKP
+206 MPSVKGSLTDFIVKP

-236 NIGSTGY
+236 TIGNVGY

-249 YGTPSGTVKWYV
+249 YGTPSGTVNWYV
-261 GSGKN
+261 GTGIN
-266 MNYSGKS
+266 TDYSSKS
-273 GYADWKN
+273 GYTDWK
-280 DYIWLPSLTE
+280 DDFIWLPSLTE
-290 TGLNES
+290 TGRDETT
-296 VNGIWALSNNQR
+296 NGIWALSDNQR
-308 SNSTNSWLRSGGGTF
+308 SNSTTSWLRSGWGGS
-323 AHYAYYLTAAGD
+323 YVYYLTMAGNFID
-335 LTRNSSVKNSYAVRP
+335 KINPKNSYAVRP

-357 SAAQHSGKPA
+357 SAAQHSGGVA
-367 LKEPT
+367 LAEPT

-384 LDDVAD
+384 LDDIAD
-390 EQKQW
+390 EQKKW
-395 FNPERLNITYDGD
+395 FNADKISITYDGD
-408 IKDAGIYKIKAEIK
+408 IKDSGTYKVKAEIK
-422 TELAEEGLKFKGT
+422 ADLAADGLTFEGA
-435 PDTAAGESDTVR
+435 PDTSAGESDTVR

-458 GITAALDSGGMPAV
+458 GITAALDSGVLPTV
-472 TLKNAGDVY
+472 TLNNAGDIY
-481 SGDTAA
+481 SSDTGD
-487 NGRAPSFGFTYT
+487 RAPKFGFTYT

-515 TATVKITNECNYEID
+515 TATAKITNECNYEID
-530 TSNSTVS
+530 TANSTLS
-537 VIYKV
+537 VTFKI
-542 DKKSVAKPALSGQ
+542 DKKSVSKPALSGQ

-622 EVSITITKKPLNI
+622 EVSITITKRPLNI
-635 TITAPLSWK
+635 TITAPNSWK

-671 HGSATKYD
+671 HGSAIKYD

-722 LAGVKTHEFKVLGN
+722 LTGSVTHTFKVLGN

-748 YNNTPITNTNNFTLT
+748 YNNTPVTNPAGGLTLT
-763 YMGSIFRFSIDDSKL
+763 YTGEIFRFSIDSSELAIK
-778 KDMGVK
+778 GVK
-784 IDTTKGTNGYS
+784 IDTTKGTNGYG

-814 TEYDSSFNEFDAVYT
+814 TEYDNSFNEFDAQYILT
-829 LNYTIEKAKYDL
+829 YTIEKAKYDL
-841 SGLSWNYDDSN
+841 SGLSWNYNDSN
-852 PLQFIAGKAQGITLT
+852 PLQFVAGKAQGITLT
-867 GTLPTGLT
+867 GSLPTGLT

-1067 ATSGSTAIPVA
+1067 ATSGSTSIPVA
-1078 VGSYRVVAELKY
+1078 VGKYVVKAELKY

-1112 VSGLKWQYSHG
+1112 VSNIKWQYSHG

-1147 VYDGTAHAISLIGAD
+1147 VYDDTAHVISLIGAD

-1173 GNLSESNAGS
+1173 GNLSESNAGG

-1203 TSLSWTVNK
+1203 TSLNWTVNK

-1256 LPDALKDCIVISG
+1256 LPDALKDCITYSG

-1275 AGTHRAKYSV
+1275 AGTHRARYSV
-1285 DANKFDSVN
+1285 DANKFDSDN
-1294 YEQYIMPSG
+1294 YEQYVMPSG
-1303 LDSSFDWR
+1303 LGNSFDWV
-1311 ISARTIDTPVYDN
+1311 ISPRTIDTPVYDS

-1356 NGGVYNGLEGE
+1356 NGEAYNGLEGE
-1367 DFESEEGKAYK
+1367 DFTDVAGKAYK

-1389 ALINGGNNLLFS
+1389 ALINGGNNLLFR

-1409 VSVAKDKF
+1409 VSVAKDKY

-1429 QVQCELPSYY
+1429 VVDGVLPSYY

-1454 DMEPGSYYFREVY
+1454 DMEAGGYYYREVC
-1467 VKDKYAGNAEVDGD
+1467 VKDKYAVNAEVDGD
-1481 KRYRFMMPL
+1481 YRYRFMMSLNP
-1490 HGIDQTPVAK
+1490 GTEQKPVAK

-1533 FNAEYMEIVYEDAD
+1533 FNPEYMEIVYEDAD
-1547 GTAKSGETNAGE
+1547 GTSKTGETNAGE
-1559 YKIKIRFTSGLY
+1559 YKIKIRFTNGLY
-1571 CWDNGDGTTSTDD
+1571 CWEDGTTDD
-1584 LELTVKISKAQLPS
+1584 VELTVKISKAQLPS
-1598 QWNSGGKVPTISV
+1598 QWTSGAGLPTISV
-1611 PESLADCLS
+1611 PESLADCLN
-1620 NDAFNYTYTDEDGNT
+1620 NDAFNYTYTDEAGNT
-1635 VSKSDMVAGKTYSV
+1635 VSKSDMVAGKKYNV
-1649 KATLKPEYAANFEFV
+1649 KATLKPEYAGNFEFV
-1664 DASGNVLPDATAST
+1664 DASGNVLPDASVST
-1678 SHEFSYSGDGSD
+1678 SHEFSYNGSNDGSSSED
-1690 GNNGGGDVPDGFYD
+1690 GEW
-1704 YYKKMLRLLV
+1704 YKKLLTLICIMLGLLIFIMFMIMIFVAV
-1714 IGNATAA
+1714 IMRRMGQKSAKKPQQISSKTKAA
-1721 VAFVL
+1721 
-1726 IIPLVAAILS
+1726 
-1736 KVKKLQRNA
+1736 
-1745 ENRNSDNKNKDI
+1745 D
-1757 NTESS
+1757 S
-1762 EEEKDSG
+1762 EEE
-1769 NRSRRI
+1769 

>member
-1 MSRRYRYISTCFAAI
+1 MSNRYRLITGLSAAV
-16 IIVAVLLCFCFIS
+16 IIVAVLLCCCFVS
-29 FNNINDVFAFTD
+29 FNNINDVFAFTTS
-41 ENIAEGAVDIGD
+41 NITSGAVDVGD
-53 ILLEGYADRADGKV
+53 ILLNGYADRTDGKV

-93 LGTLTAKQIRGK
+93 LGTLTAKQIRAK
-105 NGNQDIVLTMNGQKW
+105 NGNKDIVLTMDGQQW
-120 TVTHLTKDSSGN
+120 TVTHLTKDTSGN

-141 ESATHTFNPWY
+141 ESAKHTWNPWY
-152 ENVTT
+152 DSATT
-157 YAYPCNMYSTSFVRA
+157 YAYPSNMYSTSYVRA

-182 VASKGATTLT
+182 VATKGATKLT

-197 TGHKYARLT
+197 ADHKYARLT
-206 MPSVKGSLTSFIVKP
+206 MPSVKGSLTNFIVKP

-229 QNNNVGG
+229 QNNNEGGTIG
-236 NIGSTGY
+236 NIGW

-261 GSGKN
+261 GSGRN
-266 MNYSGKS
+266 MDYSGKR
-273 GYADWKN
+273 GYADWKD
-280 DYIWLPSLTE
+280 DYIWLPSVTE
-290 TGLNES
+290 TGINETT
-296 VNGIWALSNNQR
+296 NGIWALSNNQR
-308 SNSTNSWLRSGGGTF
+308 SNSTNSWLRSGTHTN
-323 AHYAYYLTAAGD
+323 ANTAYNLYAAG
-335 LTRNSSVKNSYAVRP
+335 SSYGTSPVTTSYAVRP

-357 SAAQHSGKPA
+357 SAAQHSGAVA
-367 LKEPT
+367 LAEPT
-372 DVSAEYKGTTLT
+372 DVSVEYKATKLT

-390 EQKQW
+390 EQKKW
-395 FNPERLNITYDGD
+395 FNSNKISITYDRD
-408 IKDAGIYKIKAEIK
+408 ILDADTYRVKAEINAS
-422 TELAEEGLKFKGT
+422 LAADGLIFKGE

-458 GITAALDSGGMPAV
+458 GITAALDSGGLPTV
-472 TLKNAGDVY
+472 TLNNAGDIY

-487 NGRAPSFGFTYT
+487 NGRAPNFGFTYT
-499 GNGYN
+499 GNGYED
-504 SDTPPTAVGTY
+504 DTPPTAVGTY
-515 TATVKITNECNYEID
+515 TATAKITNECNYQID
-530 TSNSTVS
+530 TANSTIS
-537 VIYKV
+537 VTYKV
-542 DKKSVAKPALSGQ
+542 DKKSVSKPALSGQ

-570 GVTADVSLTLPD
+570 GVTADVSLTLPS
-582 GVTYADGKL
+582 GVTYADGSL
-591 NVKDAGTYKIRVA
+591 NVKDAGTYKIGIA
-604 LTDNGVATQW
+604 LKDGGAATIW
-614 ADGSIAAY
+614 ADGTSASY

-748 YNNTPITNTNNFTLT
+748 YNNTPINNTAGFTLT
-763 YMGSIFRFSIDDSKL
+763 YTGSIFRFSIDDSKL

-784 IDTTKGTNGYS
+784 IDTTKGTNGYG

-802 AKGSAYSVTVYI
+802 AKNSAYSVTVYI

-875 ATYAGNGNIPVGNYN
+875 ATYTGNGNIPVGSYT

-895 NVSDAV
+895 KVSDAV
-901 NYYKPAS
+901 NYYTPAS
-908 NDTNSYLGSFEWS
+908 GDTNSYLGSFEWS
-921 KAWRIVKATITC
+921 KAWRIDKATITC
-933 SWKED
+933 SWKID
-938 DREDA
+938 NRENA
-943 ETYNLPILQSIGS
+943 ATYNLPILQSVGVI
-956 LDVDS
+956 DADS
-961 MVTYKYYDYTGGV
+961 MVTYKYYDYQDGNQ
-974 KGEEVNPIEIDTNS
+974 GEEVTIEDINANIN
-988 ERRYLAIA
+988 EEHRYLVVAV
-996 ELKPEYTNNYEL
+996 LKSEHTSNYVL
-1008 EGNEYDFTVGVNR
+1008 DNDRTDFTVGVNR
-1021 YPVKLKMDIDGQ
+1021 YPVKLKMDIDGR

-1062 YYKDG
+1062 YYMDG
-1067 ATSGSTAIPVA
+1067 AASGSTDIPVA

-1112 VSGLKWQYSHG
+1112 VSGIKWQYSHG

-1128 YDAEQGKWLLAD
+1128 YDAEQGKWLLSD

-1147 VYDGTAHAISLIGAD
+1147 VYDGTAHVISLIGTD

-1183 YTASAAFTYDADCYN
+1183 YTASATFTYDADCYN

-1203 TSLSWTVNK
+1203 TSLNWTINK
-1212 AIVDTSA
+1212 AIVNTSA

-1228 GNELAYKD
+1228 GNELKYTD

-1285 DANKFDSVN
+1285 DASKFDSVN

-1311 ISARTIDTPVYDN
+1311 ISARTIDTPVYNN

-1356 NGGVYNGLEGE
+1356 NGEAYNGLEGE
-1367 DFESEEGKAYK
+1367 DFADVAGKAYK
-1378 GYNAGEYKVSF
+1378 GYNAGEYKVNF

-1409 VSVAKDKF
+1409 VSVDKDKF
-1417 TVEGW
+1417 IVEGW

-1429 QVQCELPSYY
+1429 QVQGVLPSYY

-1467 VKDKYAGNAEVDGD
+1467 VKDKYAVNAEVDGN

-1508 KVVYYNGSERT
+1508 KVVYYNGSEHT

-1533 FNAEYMEIVYEDAD
+1533 FNAEYMEIVYEDAE
-1547 GTAKSGETNAGE
+1547 GTAKTGETNAGE

-1649 KATLKPEYAANFEFV
+1649 KATLKPEYASNFEFI
-1664 DASGNVLPDATAST
+1664 DASGEVLPDASVST
-1678 SHEFSYSGDGSD
+1678 SHEFDYSGDG
-1690 GNNGGGDVPDGFYD
+1690 NNGSSTD
-1704 YYKKMLRLLV
+1704 LEELLNKQFSWYRTLLISLV
-1714 IGNATAA
+1714 GVMSVMT
-1721 VAFVL
+1721 L
-1726 IIPLVAAILS
+1726 IIIIIVILFAS
-1736 KVKKLQRNA
+1736 YIKREKAKEKRRNA
-1745 ENRNSDNKNKDI
+1745 QRDI
-1757 NTESS
+1757 DTE
-1762 EEEKDSG
+1762 DTP
-1769 NRSRRI
+1769 RIDESND

>member
-1 MSRRYRYISTCFAAI
+1 MSNRYRLITGLSAAVVV
-16 IIVAVLLCFCFIS
+16 VAVLLCCCFIS
-29 FNNINDVFAFTD
+29 FNNINDVFAFTS

-53 ILLEGYADRADGKV
+53 ILLEGYADRADSKV
-67 FNGESMTALYEKLTG
+67 FNGDAMAALYEKLTG

-93 LGTLTAKQIRGK
+93 LGTLTAKQIRAK
-105 NGNQDIVLTMNGQKW
+105 NGNKDIVLTMDGQQW
-120 TVTHLTKDSSGN
+120 TVTHLTKDTSGSA
-132 TIATLWQAT
+132 IATLWQVS
-141 ESATHTFNPWY
+141 ESTKHVWGSWADIA
-152 ENVTT
+152 TT
-157 YAYPCNMYSTSFVRA
+157 YAYPSNMYSTSYVRA

-192 KVAQK
+192 KVEQK
-197 TGHKYARLT
+197 ADHKYAKLT
-206 MPSVKGSLTSFIVKP
+206 MPSVKGSLTDFIVKP
-221 SAVAYQGN
+221 SAVAYQGTE
-229 QNNNVGG
+229 NNMVGG
-236 NIGSTGY
+236 SIGNTGY

-249 YGTPSGTVKWYV
+249 YGTPSGTVNWYT
-261 GSGKN
+261 GSGRN
-266 MNYSGKS
+266 MNYSSKS
-273 GYADWKN
+273 GYAGWKE

-290 TGLNES
+290 TGRDETT
-296 VNGIWALSNNQR
+296 NGIWALSNNQR
-308 SNSTNSWLRSGGGTF
+308 FNSTNSWLRSGLNGG
-323 AHYAYYLTAAGD
+323 ADGAYILNTDGNSISDRLTY
-335 LTRNSSVKNSYAVRP
+335 SHSIRP

-357 SAAQHSGKPA
+357 LAAQHSGAAA
-367 LKEPT
+367 LAEPT
-372 DVSAEYKGTTLT
+372 DVSVEYKATKLT

-435 PDTAAGESDTVR
+435 PDTSAGESDTVR

-458 GITAALDSGGMPAV
+458 GITAALDSGGLPTAS
-472 TLKNAGDVY
+472 LKNEGDIY
-481 SGDTAA
+481 DGDT
-487 NGRAPSFGFTYT
+487 GDRAPKFGFTYT

-515 TATVKITNECNYEID
+515 TATAKITNECNYQID
-530 TSNSTVS
+530 TANSTIS
-537 VIYKV
+537 VTYKV
-542 DKKSVAKPALSGQ
+542 DKKSVAKPVLSGQ
-555 VSKPYS
+555 VSKQYS

-570 GVTADVSLTLPD
+570 GVTADVSLTLPS
-582 GVTYADGKL
+582 GVTYADGSL
-591 NVKDAGTYKIRVA
+591 NVKDAGTYKIGVA
-604 LTDNGVATQW
+604 LKDGGAATIW
-614 ADGSIAAY
+614 ADGSSASY
-622 EVSITITKKPLNI
+622 EVSITITKRPLNI
-635 TITAPLSWK
+635 TITAPNSWK
-644 VGETPTITIVGDSLA
+644 VGETPTVTVVGDSLA
-659 ADTTELYIYYCK
+659 SDKTELHIYYCK
-671 HGSATKYD
+671 SGSAVKYD
-679 DINDNKVIEGK
+679 LDAYKEVVDKT
-690 KRTIVMPVLDQGD
+690 RTIVMPELAQGD

-722 LAGVKTHEFKVLGN
+722 LTGSVKHTFKVLGN
-736 EITFTEDDIKWQ
+736 DITFTKDDIKWQ
-748 YNNTPITNTNNFTLT
+748 YNNTTITNTAGFTLT
-763 YMGSIFRFSIDDSKL
+763 YTGSIFRFGIDSSELAIK
-778 KDMGVK
+778 GVK

-802 AKGSAYSVTVYI
+802 AKNSAYSVTVYI

-867 GTLPTGLT
+867 GTLPMGLT
-875 ATYAGNGNIPVGNYN
+875 ATYTGNGNIPVGSYT

-895 NVSDAV
+895 KVSDAV
-901 NYYKPAS
+901 NYYTPVS
-908 NDTNSYLGSFEWS
+908 GDTNSYIGNFEWS
-921 KAWRIVKATITC
+921 KAWRIDKATITC
-933 SWKED
+933 SWKID
-938 DREDA
+938 NRENA
-943 ETYNLPILQSIGS
+943 ATYNLPILQSVGGI
-956 LDVDS
+956 DVDN
-961 MVTYKYYDYTGGV
+961 MVTYKYYDYTGGSQGDEV
-974 KGEEVNPIEIDTNS
+974 TIADINANINEEH
-988 ERRYLAIA
+988 RYLVVAV
-996 ELKPEYTNNYEL
+996 LKSEHTSNYTLDNDRT
-1008 EGNEYDFTVGVNR
+1008 DFTVGVNR

-1067 ATSGSTAIPVA
+1067 ATSGSTSIPVA

-1183 YTASAAFTYDADCYN
+1183 YTASAAFTYDANCYN

-1212 AIVDTSA
+1212 AIVNTSA

-1228 GNELAYKD
+1228 GNELKYTD

-1285 DANKFDSVN
+1285 DGSKFDSVN
-1294 YEQYIMPSG
+1294 YEQYVMPSG

-1356 NGGVYNGLEGE
+1356 NGEAYNGLEGE

-1417 TVEGW
+1417 KVEGW

-1429 QVQCELPSYY
+1429 QVQGELPSYY
-1439 DYRYTDEDGNVLTTS
+1439 DYRYTDEDGTVLALD

-1508 KVVYYNGSERT
+1508 KVVYYNGSERA

-1547 GTAKSGETNAGE
+1547 GTSKSGETNAGE

-1635 VSKSDMVAGKTYSV
+1635 ISKSDMVAGKTYSV
-1649 KATLKPEYAANFEFV
+1649 KATLKPEYAGNFEFV
-1664 DASGNVLPDATAST
+1664 DASGNVLPDASVST
-1678 SHEFSYSGDGSD
+1678 SQEFDYSGENSG
-1690 GNNGGGDVPDGFYD
+1690 GNIDASEIE
-1704 YYKKMLRLLV
+1704 KMLREQAEWYRKLLYMFLGVLSAISLV
-1714 IGNATAA
+1714 IIFI
-1721 VAFVL
+1721 V
-1726 IIPLVAAILS
+1726 ILVGFINKRVKTVGEQLS
-1736 KVKKLQRNA
+1736 TLNRKSDAQRGDKL
-1745 ENRNSDNKNKDI
+1745 D
-1757 NTESS
+1757 S
-1762 EEEKDSG
+1762 EDE
-1769 NRSRRI
+1769 